1 MSKKLISL
9 LLSLVLIVGT
19 VAVPGRAAPG
29 DTITVILHANN
40 GTFKSPNPS
49 NGIYADQR
57 YITLTEDAHGNYSY
71 EKLAET
77 SNMISRPNYDF
88 AGWFGTQSSSG
99 GNPIIDGSL
108 VTTKAGHTLYARWTI
123 KTISVTLN
131 LNGGNISGS
140 TANRTIT
147 IPYGATYKSELS
159 KLLVKKDGATLEG
172 WTANSSDFDTNTI
185 ASGTTATTLTAKWT
199 DESYTVTLDPC
210 GGTGLTTTSFAIKY
224 NQAYSAVG
232 SAALSQTPTRTG
244 YNFGGWYTQRDGGG
258 DKIESSTSTPYTLV
272 SNQTLYAK
280 WEAKNIDV
288 TFNYNYP
295 TDITPTPTPATETK
309 SVTYDKSYGTAL
321 ATPKPSTL
329 EGGSGD
335 AAYKYT
341 FDGWYE
347 EAADTP
353 KTDTDEAKVYNKVV
367 STDLVKSEK
376 DFILYAR
383 WKYDVQ
389 LDPDGGTVAP
399 EKKELTTGK
408 AVGSLPTPKKDGYE
422 FLGWYTQETPVDT
435 DSPITDE
442 TIADSTKAPYKK
454 FYAKW
459 EPKTYTVTLDPNG
472 GEFADKVNDK
482 IDVTYNEQYGN
493 LPGKD
498 EVTKIGY
505 ELENWYKTKE
515 PVTGEKPVKT
525 DSVVDE
531 FDTHTLYAH
540 WKPTKYKVSLNYALP
555 KEIEA
560 EYKVTNNPK
569 EDIGD
574 IAIDSPLTGLPT
586 SNNVKGYEYK
596 DTTFTFY
603 NWYTKDGAMVNS
615 GSTLTPNMLD
625 NGSVT
630 LSARWKYNVTFYNNT
645 TSSTNPG
652 PGTQLPFITGA
663 KYEDENKFPTPTNT
677 GKTLVGWFTEP
688 VDGTQVLPSAEAD
701 GETTKL
707 YAHWTT
713 SEYVVTLDANGGEFR
728 KDQNVKSWQYTYG
741 DTYGNNVTDKNYVPA
756 PPAGHTFIGWY
767 TEKEGGSK
775 VSATEKVTKTCWLY
789 AHWKADQFKVTL
801 DLGYDSK
808 STVHTVDYDTE
819 LSKVLPSPEPD
830 RTGYAFEGWFEDKS
844 FTKPA
849 DTKLKIQAD
858 ITLYAKWKEAKR
870 VSLDVGGGK
879 LPENTPAYI
888 NVYEGGTYAK
898 LPTPTWPGSIFK
910 GWWTQKTGG
919 KQVKPSDT
927 VPAPS
932 SIPVTLYA
940 RWESKKITVYLD
952 YNGAP
957 GEAGRTITCSVGDT
971 YKSLPTY
978 LSWAGH
984 EFMGWYTKE
993 TGGEKV
999 EKTTIVSVPSDDV
1012 EELTLFAHW
1021 GYTVVFEPGDGSG
1034 TMDKVAAEMDQP
1046 YTLPECTFTAPDG
1059 MRFGGWAIGSPDTPT
1074 QPAGSQ
1080 YTVVRNL
1087 ALYATWT
1094 DKPITITV
1102 TCTSGG
1108 SLATDD
1114 GKTNTVTA
1122 ERGTDVTFIARPNA
1136 GYELKDLQVDGV
1148 SYNYTVEYTFRRIE
1162 EDHKI
1167 HAVFGRI
1174 DAPSYSSC
1182 DHGTNCPLSGY
1193 RDLNSNAWY
1202 HDAVHFC
1209 MDNVIMGGSNNSFKP
1224 NAKATRAEVATSLWS
1239 AEGREPVSGNGPLS
1253 KTYPDVA
1260 VSDWYYQPIEWA
1272 TRRGILAGYSNGR
1285 FGPNDSITREQLVSV
1300 LWRHAGSPKPRST
1313 VLRFND
1319 ASKVSGF
1326 AWDAMLWATEKGIIS
1341 GRPGGYLAPKGN
1353 ATRADV
1359 AQVLKNYLN

>member
-1 MSKKLISL
+1 MSRRLLSL
-9 LLSLVLIVGT
+9 LLSLVLVVGMM
-19 VAVPGRAAPG
+19 AVPAGAADPAP
-29 DTITVILHANN
+29 TEITVV
-40 GTFKSPNPS
+40 FEP
-49 NGIYADQR
+49 
-57 YITLTEDAHGNYSY
+57 
-71 EKLAET
+71 
-77 SNMISRPNYDF
+77 
-88 AGWFGTQSSSG
+88 GTQGKFPSPPTDHREITFSLASG
-99 GNPIIDGSL
+99 SYYSGFPKPISKDDDHYFIGWYTSATGGTE
-108 VTTKAGHTLYARWTI
+108 VEEGQTVKANINALYARWET
-123 KTISVTLN
+123 KFSVTFN
-131 LNGGNISGS
+131 SNGGTPVAPKKYERN
-140 TANRTIT
+140 
-147 IPYGATYKSELS
+147 ATYGNLPTPTQSGFTFGGWYTESTFTNKVTSS
-159 KLLVKKDGATLEG
+159 SIVDSNKTLY
-172 WTANSSDFDTNTI
+172 
-185 ASGTTATTLTAKWT
+185 AKW
-199 DESYTVTLDPC
+199 DALKYTVTLDAH
-210 GGTGLTTTSFAIKY
+210 GGTGLNTTSFTIAKGEKY
-224 NQAYSAVG
+224 KVIG
-232 SAALSQTPTRTG
+232 RDVFSQTITRTG
-244 YNFGGWYTQRDGGG
+244 YTFDAWYTEPNGKGT
-258 DKIESSTSTPYTLV
+258 KIEDNSTHDTAST
-272 SNQTLYAK
+272 QTLHANWIPISVK
-280 WEAKNIDV
+280 M
-288 TFNYNYP
+288 TLNYNYP
-295 TDITPTPTPATETK
+295 SGVSGAPTPSPIPVTYDQSYDKTLPTPTPLT
-309 SVTYDKSYGTAL
+309 GT
-321 ATPKPSTL
+321 
-329 EGGSGD
+329 D
-335 AAYKYT
+335 YKYT
-341 FDGWYE
+341 FAGWYE
-347 EAADTP
+347 GAEDKP
-353 KTDTDEAKVYNKVV
+353 V
-367 STDLVKSEK
+367 STTDPNGVTYKEIKASDTIKSEK
-376 DFILYAR
+376 DFIIHAR
-383 WKYDVQ
+383 WTYEVT
-389 LDPDGGTVAP
+389 LDPDGGTVTP
-399 EKKELTTGK
+399 EKATLTTGT
-408 AVGSLPTPKKDGYE
+408 AVGGLPTPKKDGYE
-422 FLGWYTQETPVDT
+422 FEGWFT
-435 DSPITDE
+435 DSNCTEVNKVTDE
-442 TIADSTKAPYKK
+442 SIANSANKT

-459 EPKTYTVTLDPNG
+459 EAKTYTVTLDPNG
-472 GEFADKVNDK
+472 GELADDK
-482 IDVTYNEQYGN
+482 KTVTVTYGVAYPN
-493 LPGKD
+493 LKSDNVP
-498 EVTKIGY
+498 TYIGY
-505 ELENWYKTKE
+505 EFTGWFTEKDGGTEVTNSTK
-515 PVTGEKPVKT
+515 VTETGN
-525 DSVVDE
+525 
-531 FDTHTLYAH
+531 HILYAH
-540 WKPTKYKVSLNYALP
+540 WKPRTYDVTLNYNVPTLDP
-555 KEIEA
+555 
-560 EYKVTNNPK
+560 EYNPVVK
-569 EDIGD
+569 KLSGIDID
-574 IAIDSPLTGLPT
+574 AKLQGLPLK
-586 SNNVKGYEYK
+586 SQVPGYEYK
-596 DTTFTFY
+596 DTKFTFY
-603 NWYTKDGAMVNS
+603 NWYTKDGTMVNS
-615 GSTLTPNMLD
+615 QTPLTPDMLNED
-625 NGSVT
+625 KNGVN
-630 LSARWKYNVTFYNNT
+630 LNARWEYGIKFYYNTG
-645 TSSTNPG
+645 TSSSASRPNETVNFVTDTPYG
-652 PGTQLPFITGA
+652 
-663 KYEDENKFPTPTNT
+663 NKLPTPTNT
-677 GKTLVGWFTEP
+677 GKTLLGWFTAP
-688 VDGTQVLPSAEAD
+688 DSDTQVSASDIAD
-701 GETTKL
+701 GEITEL

-713 SEYVVTLDANGGEFR
+713 SEYVVTLCANGGKFR
-728 KDQNVKSWQYTYG
+728 DDQKIRSHPYQYG
-741 DTYGNNVTDKNYVPA
+741 DTYGDFVTNTDYIPD

-775 VSATEKVTKTCWLY
+775 VSAADKVAKTCTLY

-830 RTGYAFEGWFEDKS
+830 RTGYAFEGWFEDKA

-849 DTKLKIQAD
+849 DTKLKIQAN

-910 GWWTQKTGG
+910 GWWTTPKTGG

-1059 MRFGGWAIGSPDTPT
+1059 MRFGGWAIGSPDAPT

-1102 TCTSGG
+1102 TCTPGG

>member
-19 VAVPGRAAPG
+19 VAVPGRAANPG
-29 DTITVILHANN
+29 DKITVTFYATIHGKFDTNPTDEQTKDFIYGNN
-40 GTFKSPNPS
+40 NAYSGFPK
-49 NGIYADQR
+49 
-57 YITLTEDAHGNYSY
+57 ITSTRPDYEFDAWY
-71 EKLAET
+71 T
-77 SNMISRPNYDF
+77 SE
-88 AGWFGTQSSSG
+88 SG
-99 GNPIIDGSL
+99 GTVVSEGQVVKEN
-108 VTTKAGHTLYARWTI
+108 VTALYAHW
-123 KTISVTLN
+123 KKKELEVTLE
-131 LNGGNISGS
+131 LDGGTYNSSTNNIKV
-140 TANRTIT
+140 N
-147 IPYGATYKSELS
+147 IPYGSPYQSVLS
-159 KLLVKKDGATLEG
+159 KYKFTKPGYTHSGWLNNNNTEFMTSTPAGDSSPTSLKPKWVQKK
-172 WTANSSDFDTNTI
+172 
-185 ASGTTATTLTAKWT
+185 
-199 DESYTVTLDPC
+199 YTVTLNPDC
-210 GGTGLTTTSFAIKY
+210 SDTLTDFDIKSFELANGDTYNNAI
-224 NQAYSAVG
+224 NQV
-232 SAALSQTPTRTG
+232 PKRTG
-244 YNFGGWYTQRDGGG
+244 YNFSGWYTEKNGAGE
-258 DKIESSTSTPYTLV
+258 KIESNRKYDLDKD
-272 SNQTLYAK
+272 QTLFAK
-280 WEAKNIDV
+280 WEAKTVNITLEYKYPDGV
-288 TFNYNYP
+288 TQTPP
-295 TDITPTPTPATETK
+295 TNNSKQTTFDSKYSSVLPSPTPSPLT
-309 SVTYDKSYGTAL
+309 
-321 ATPKPSTL
+321 
-329 EGGSGD
+329 GSD
-335 AAYKYT
+335 YKYT
-341 FDGWYE
+341 FAGWYDGE
-347 EAADTP
+347 DDVPE
-353 KTDTDEAKVYNKVV
+353 
-367 STDLVKSEK
+367 STANPDGIIHNEIRSSDIIKSET
-376 DFILYAR
+376 DFTLYAR

-389 LDPDGGTVAP
+389 LDSQGGTVTP
-399 EKKELTTGK
+399 EKIELTTGK

-422 FLGWYTQETPVDT
+422 FLGWYTQENSADT
-435 DSPITDE
+435 DTPITDE
-442 TIADSTKAPYKK
+442 TIADSTKTPYKK

-498 EVTKIGY
+498 EVTKVGY

-515 PVTGEKPVKT
+515 PGTGEKPITNSNAVT
-525 DSVVDE
+525 E
-531 FDTHTLYAH
+531 TGPHTLYAH
-540 WKPTKYKVSLNYALP
+540 WKPRAYDVALNYKVPSLDPPYEPLIKNLS
-555 KEIEA
+555 
-560 EYKVTNNPK
+560 
-569 EDIGD
+569 D
-574 IAIDSPLTGLPT
+574 IAIDAKLQGLPPK
-586 SNNVKGYEYK
+586 SQVPGYEYK
-596 DTTFTFY
+596 DTKFTFY
-603 NWYTKDGAMVNS
+603 NWYTESGAMVNS
-615 GSTLTPNMLD
+615 QTPLTPDMLNENK
-625 NGSVT
+625 NGVK
-630 LSARWKYNVTFYNNT
+630 LNARWEYGIKFYYN
-645 TSSTNPG
+645 
-652 PGTQLPFITGA
+652 TGA
-663 KYEDENKFPTPTNT
+663 SSSASRPNETVNFVTDTPYGNKLPTPTNT
-677 GKTLVGWFTEP
+677 GKTLLGWFTDPDNGTP
-688 VDGTQVLPSAEAD
+688 VSASDIAD
-701 GETTKL
+701 GKITEL

-713 SEYVVTLDANGGEFR
+713 SKYVVTLCANGGKFR
-728 KDQNVKSWQYTYG
+728 DDQKIRSHPYQYG
-741 DTYGNNVTDKNYVPA
+741 DTYGDFVTNTDYIPD

-775 VSATEKVTKTCWLY
+775 VSATEKVTKTCTLY

-819 LSKVLPSPEPD
+819 LSKVLPTPEPD
-830 RTGYAFEGWFEDKS
+830 RTGYAFEGWFEDKA
-844 FTKPA
+844 FTKAA
-849 DTKLKIQAD
+849 DPKLKIKAD

-870 VSLDVGGGK
+870 VDLDVGGGK
-879 LPENTPAYI
+879 LPENIPAYI
-888 NVYEGGTYAK
+888 NVYEGGTYMK
-898 LPTPTWPGSIFK
+898 LPTPTWPGSIFR
-910 GWWTQKTGG
+910 GWWTTPKTGG
-919 KQVKPSDT
+919 KKIERSDT
-927 VPAPS
+927 VPASS
-932 SIPVTLYA
+932 SIPETLYA

-993 TGGEKV
+993 SGGDKV

-1059 MRFGGWAIGSPDTPT
+1059 MRFGGWAIGSPDAPT

-1102 TCTSGG
+1102 TCTPGG

>member
-1 MSKKLISL
+1 MSRRLLSL
-9 LLSLVLIVGT
+9 LLSLVLVVGMM
-19 VAVPGRAAPG
+19 AVPAGAADPAP
-29 DTITVILHANN
+29 TEITVVFEP
-40 GTFKSPNPS
+40 GTQGKFPSPPT
-49 NGIYADQR
+49 DQR
-57 YITLTEDAHGNYSY
+57 EITFSLASGSYYSGFPKPISKDDDYYFIGWYTSATGGTEVEEGQ
-71 EKLAET
+71 T
-77 SNMISRPNYDF
+77 
-88 AGWFGTQSSSG
+88 
-99 GNPIIDGSL
+99 
-108 VTTKAGHTLYARWTI
+108 VKANINALYARWET
-123 KTISVTLN
+123 KFSVTFN
-131 LNGGNISGS
+131 SNGGTPVAQKKYERN
-140 TANRTIT
+140 
-147 IPYGATYKSELS
+147 ATYGNLPTPTQSGFTFGGWYTESTFTNKVTSS
-159 KLLVKKDGATLEG
+159 SIVDSNKTLY
-172 WTANSSDFDTNTI
+172 
-185 ASGTTATTLTAKWT
+185 AKW
-199 DESYTVTLDPC
+199 DALKYTVTLDAH
-210 GGTGLTTTSFAIKY
+210 GGTGLNTTSFTIAKGEKY
-224 NQAYSAVG
+224 KVIGQDVF
-232 SAALSQTPTRTG
+232 SQTITRTG
-244 YNFGGWYTQRDGGG
+244 YTFDAWYTEPNGKGT
-258 DKIESSTSTPYTLV
+258 KIEDNSTHDTAST
-272 SNQTLYAK
+272 QTLHANWIPISVK
-280 WEAKNIDV
+280 M
-288 TFNYNYP
+288 TLNYNYP
-295 TDITPTPTPATETK
+295 SGVSGAPTPSPIPVTYDQSYDKTLPTPTPLT
-309 SVTYDKSYGTAL
+309 GT
-321 ATPKPSTL
+321 
-329 EGGSGD
+329 D
-335 AAYKYT
+335 YKYT
-341 FDGWYE
+341 FAGWYE
-347 EAADTP
+347 GAEDKP
-353 KTDTDEAKVYNKVV
+353 V
-367 STDLVKSEK
+367 STTDPNGVTYKEIKASDTIKSEK
-376 DFILYAR
+376 DFIIHAR
-383 WKYDVQ
+383 WTYEVT
-389 LDPDGGTVAP
+389 LDPDGGTVTP
-399 EKKELTTGK
+399 EKATLTTGT
-408 AVGSLPTPKKDGYE
+408 AVGGLPTPKKDGYE
-422 FLGWYTQETPVDT
+422 FEGWFT
-435 DSPITDE
+435 DSNCTEVNKVTDE
-442 TIADSTKAPYKK
+442 SIANSANKT

-459 EPKTYTVTLDPNG
+459 EAKTYTVTLDPNG
-472 GEFADKVNDK
+472 GELTDDKKTVT
-482 IDVTYNEQYGN
+482 VTYGVAYPN
-493 LPGKD
+493 LKSDNVP
-498 EVTKIGY
+498 TYIGY
-505 ELENWYKTKE
+505 EFTGWFTEKDGGTEVTNSTK
-515 PVTGEKPVKT
+515 VTETGN
-525 DSVVDE
+525 
-531 FDTHTLYAH
+531 HILYAH
-540 WKPTKYKVSLNYALP
+540 WKPRTYDVTLNYNVPTLDP
-555 KEIEA
+555 
-560 EYKVTNNPK
+560 EYNPVVK
-569 EDIGD
+569 KLSGIDID
-574 IAIDSPLTGLPT
+574 AKLQGLP
-586 SNNVKGYEYK
+586 SKSQVPGYEYK
-596 DTTFTFY
+596 DTKFTFY

-615 GSTLTPNMLD
+615 QTPLTPDMLND
-625 NGSVT
+625 KKDGVN
-630 LSARWKYNVTFYNNT
+630 LNARWEYGIKFYYNTG
-645 TSSTNPG
+645 TSSSASRPNETVN
-652 PGTQLPFITGA
+652 FITDTPYG
-663 KYEDENKFPTPTNT
+663 NKLPTPTNT
-677 GKTLVGWFTEP
+677 GKTLLGWFTAA
-688 VDGTQVLPSAEAD
+688 DNTGKQVSASDTAKGDITE
-701 GETTKL
+701 L

-713 SEYVVTLDANGGEFR
+713 SEYVVTLDDNGGKFR
-728 KDQNVKSWQYTYG
+728 DDQKIRSHPYQYG
-741 DTYGNNVTDKNYVPA
+741 DTYGDFVTNTDYIPD

-767 TEKEGGSK
+767 TEKEGGTMLTSSTR
-775 VSATEKVTKTCWLY
+775 VTESCTIF

-801 DLGYDSK
+801 DLGYDSNT
-808 STVHTVDYDTE
+808 TVHTVDYDTE

-830 RTGYAFEGWFEDKS
+830 RTGYAFEGWFEDKA

-1059 MRFGGWAIGSPDTPT
+1059 MRFGGWAIGSPDAPT

-1285 FGPNDSITREQLVSV
+1285 FGPNDFITREQLVSV
-1300 LWRHAGSPKPRST
+1300 LWRHAGSPKPRNT

-1326 AWDAMLWATEKGIIS
+1326 AWDAMLWATERGIIS

>member
-1 MSKKLISL
+1 MSRRLLSL
-9 LLSLVLIVGT
+9 LLSLVLVVGMM
-19 VAVPGRAAPG
+19 AVPAGAADPAP
-29 DTITVILHANN
+29 TEITVVFEP
-40 GTFKSPNPS
+40 GTQGKFPSPPT
-49 NGIYADQR
+49 DQR
-57 YITLTEDAHGNYSY
+57 EITFSLASGSYYSGFPKPISKDDDYYFIGWYTSATGGTEVEEGQ
-71 EKLAET
+71 T
-77 SNMISRPNYDF
+77 
-88 AGWFGTQSSSG
+88 
-99 GNPIIDGSL
+99 
-108 VTTKAGHTLYARWTI
+108 VKANINALYARWET
-123 KTISVTLN
+123 KFSVTFN
-131 LNGGNISGS
+131 SNGGTPVAQKKYERN
-140 TANRTIT
+140 
-147 IPYGATYKSELS
+147 ATYGNLPTPTQSGFTFGGWYTESTFTNKVTSS
-159 KLLVKKDGATLEG
+159 SIVDSNKTLY
-172 WTANSSDFDTNTI
+172 
-185 ASGTTATTLTAKWT
+185 AKW
-199 DESYTVTLDPC
+199 DALKYTVTLDAH
-210 GGTGLTTTSFAIKY
+210 GGTGLNTTSFTIAKGEKY
-224 NQAYSAVG
+224 KVIGQDVF
-232 SAALSQTPTRTG
+232 SQTITRTG
-244 YNFGGWYTQRDGGG
+244 YTFDAWYTEPNGKGT
-258 DKIESSTSTPYTLV
+258 KIEDNSTHDTAST
-272 SNQTLYAK
+272 QTLHANWIPISVK
-280 WEAKNIDV
+280 M
-288 TFNYNYP
+288 TLNYNYP
-295 TDITPTPTPATETK
+295 SGVSGAPTPSPIPVTYDQSYDKTLPTPTPLT
-309 SVTYDKSYGTAL
+309 GT
-321 ATPKPSTL
+321 
-329 EGGSGD
+329 D
-335 AAYKYT
+335 YKYT
-341 FDGWYE
+341 FAGWYE
-347 EAADTP
+347 GAEDKP
-353 KTDTDEAKVYNKVV
+353 V
-367 STDLVKSEK
+367 STTDPNGVTYKEIKASDTIKSEK
-376 DFILYAR
+376 DFIIHAR
-383 WKYDVQ
+383 WTYEVT
-389 LDPDGGTVAP
+389 LDPDGGTVTP
-399 EKKELTTGK
+399 EKATLTTGT
-408 AVGSLPTPKKDGYE
+408 AVGGLPTPKKDGYE
-422 FLGWYTQETPVDT
+422 FEGWFT
-435 DSPITDE
+435 DSNCTEVNKVTDE
-442 TIADSTKAPYKK
+442 SIANSANKT

-459 EPKTYTVTLDPNG
+459 EAKTYTVTLDPNG
-472 GEFADKVNDK
+472 GELTDDKKTVT
-482 IDVTYNEQYGN
+482 VTYGVAYPN
-493 LPGKD
+493 LKSDNVP
-498 EVTKIGY
+498 TYIGY
-505 ELENWYKTKE
+505 EFTGWFTEKDGGTEVTNSTK
-515 PVTGEKPVKT
+515 VTETGN
-525 DSVVDE
+525 
-531 FDTHTLYAH
+531 HILYAH
-540 WKPTKYKVSLNYALP
+540 WKPRTYDVTLNYNVPTLDP
-555 KEIEA
+555 
-560 EYKVTNNPK
+560 EYNPVVK
-569 EDIGD
+569 KLSGIDID
-574 IAIDSPLTGLPT
+574 AKLQGLP
-586 SNNVKGYEYK
+586 SKSQVPGYEYK
-596 DTTFTFY
+596 DTKFTFY

-615 GSTLTPNMLD
+615 QTPLTPDMLND
-625 NGSVT
+625 KKDGVN
-630 LSARWKYNVTFYNNT
+630 LNARWEYGIKFYYNTG
-645 TSSTNPG
+645 TSSSASRPNETVN
-652 PGTQLPFITGA
+652 FITDTPYG
-663 KYEDENKFPTPTNT
+663 NKLPTPTNT
-677 GKTLVGWFTEP
+677 GKTLLGWFTAA
-688 VDGTQVLPSAEAD
+688 DNTGKQVSASDTAKGDITE
-701 GETTKL
+701 L

-713 SEYVVTLDANGGEFR
+713 SEYVVTLDDNGGKFR
-728 KDQNVKSWQYTYG
+728 DDQKIRSHPYQYG
-741 DTYGNNVTDKNYVPA
+741 DTYGDFVTNTDYIPD

-767 TEKEGGSK
+767 TEKEGGTMLTS
-775 VSATEKVTKTCWLY
+775 STRFTESCTIF

-801 DLGYDSK
+801 DLGYDSNT
-808 STVHTVDYDTE
+808 TVHTVDYDTE

-830 RTGYAFEGWFEDKS
+830 RTGYAFEGWFEDKA

-1059 MRFGGWAIGSPDTPT
+1059 MRFGGWAIGSPDAPT

-1285 FGPNDSITREQLVSV
+1285 FGPNDFITREQLVSV
-1300 LWRHAGSPKPRST
+1300 LWRHAGSPKPRNT

-1326 AWDAMLWATEKGIIS
+1326 AWDAMLWATERGIIS

>member
-1 MSKKLISL
+1 M
-9 LLSLVLIVGT
+9 
-19 VAVPGRAAPG
+19 
-29 DTITVILHANN
+29 N
-40 GTFKSPNPS
+40 
-49 NGIYADQR
+49 
-57 YITLTEDAHGNYSY
+57 
-71 EKLAET
+71 
-77 SNMISRPNYDF
+77 
-88 AGWFGTQSSSG
+88 
-99 GNPIIDGSL
+99 
-108 VTTKAGHTLYARWTI
+108 
-123 KTISVTLN
+123 
-131 LNGGNISGS
+131 
-140 TANRTIT
+140 
-147 IPYGATYKSELS
+147 
-159 KLLVKKDGATLEG
+159 
-172 WTANSSDFDTNTI
+172 
-185 ASGTTATTLTAKWT
+185 
-199 DESYTVTLDPC
+199 
-210 GGTGLTTTSFAIKY
+210 TTSFTIAKGEKY
-224 NQAYSAVG
+224 KVIGQDVF
-232 SAALSQTPTRTG
+232 SQTITRTG
-244 YNFGGWYTQRDGGG
+244 YTFDAWYTEPNGKGT
-258 DKIESSTSTPYTLV
+258 KIEDNSTHDTAST
-272 SNQTLYAK
+272 QTLHANWIPISVK
-280 WEAKNIDV
+280 M
-288 TFNYNYP
+288 TLNYNYP
-295 TDITPTPTPATETK
+295 SGVSGAPTPSPIPVTYDQSYDKTLPTPTPLT
-309 SVTYDKSYGTAL
+309 GT
-321 ATPKPSTL
+321 
-329 EGGSGD
+329 D
-335 AAYKYT
+335 YKYT
-341 FDGWYE
+341 FAGWYE
-347 EAADTP
+347 GAEDKP
-353 KTDTDEAKVYNKVV
+353 V
-367 STDLVKSEK
+367 STTDPNGVTYKEIKASDTIKSEK
-376 DFILYAR
+376 DFIIHAR
-383 WKYDVQ
+383 WTYEVT
-389 LDPDGGTVAP
+389 LDPDGGTVTP
-399 EKKELTTGK
+399 EKATLTTGT
-408 AVGSLPTPKKDGYE
+408 AVGGLPTPKKDGYE
-422 FLGWYTQETPVDT
+422 FEGWFT
-435 DSPITDE
+435 DSNCTEVNKVTDE
-442 TIADSTKAPYKK
+442 SIANSANKT

-459 EPKTYTVTLDPNG
+459 EAKTYTVTLDPNG
-472 GEFADKVNDK
+472 GELTDDKKTVT
-482 IDVTYNEQYGN
+482 VTYGVAYPN
-493 LPGKD
+493 LKSDNVP
-498 EVTKIGY
+498 TYIGY
-505 ELENWYKTKE
+505 EFTGWFTEKDGGTEVTNSTK
-515 PVTGEKPVKT
+515 VTETGN
-525 DSVVDE
+525 
-531 FDTHTLYAH
+531 HILYAH
-540 WKPTKYKVSLNYALP
+540 WKPRTYDVTLNYNVPTLDP
-555 KEIEA
+555 
-560 EYKVTNNPK
+560 EYNPVVK
-569 EDIGD
+569 KLSGIDID
-574 IAIDSPLTGLPT
+574 AKLQGLP
-586 SNNVKGYEYK
+586 SKSQVPGYEYK
-596 DTTFTFY
+596 DTKFTFY

-615 GSTLTPNMLD
+615 QTPLTPDMLND
-625 NGSVT
+625 KKDGVN
-630 LSARWKYNVTFYNNT
+630 LNARWEYGIKFYYNTG
-645 TSSTNPG
+645 TSSSASRPNETVN
-652 PGTQLPFITGA
+652 FITDTPYG
-663 KYEDENKFPTPTNT
+663 NKLPTPTNT
-677 GKTLVGWFTEP
+677 GKTLLGWFTAA
-688 VDGTQVLPSAEAD
+688 DNTGKQVSASDTAKGDITE
-701 GETTKL
+701 L

-713 SEYVVTLDANGGEFR
+713 SEYVVTLDDNGGKFR
-728 KDQNVKSWQYTYG
+728 DDQKIRSHPYQYG
-741 DTYGNNVTDKNYVPA
+741 DTYGDFVTNTDYIPD
-756 PPAGHTFIGWY
+756 PPAGHAFIGWY
-767 TEKEGGSK
+767 TEKEGGTMLTS
-775 VSATEKVTKTCWLY
+775 STRFTESCTIF

-801 DLGYDSK
+801 DLGYDSNT
-808 STVHTVDYDTE
+808 TVHTVDYDTE

-830 RTGYAFEGWFEDKS
+830 RTGYAFEGWFEDKA

-1059 MRFGGWAIGSPDTPT
+1059 MRFGGWAIGSPDAPT

-1285 FGPNDSITREQLVSV
+1285 FGPNDFITREQLVSV
-1300 LWRHAGSPKPRST
+1300 LWRHAGSPKPRNT

-1326 AWDAMLWATEKGIIS
+1326 AWDAMLWATERGIIS

>member
-1 MSKKLISL
+1 MSRRLLSL
-9 LLSLVLIVGT
+9 LLSLVLVVGMM
-19 VAVPGRAAPG
+19 AVPAGAADPAP
-29 DTITVILHANN
+29 TEITVVFEP
-40 GTFKSPNPS
+40 GTQGKFPSPPT
-49 NGIYADQR
+49 DQR
-57 YITLTEDAHGNYSY
+57 EITFSLASGSYYSGFPKPISKDDDHYFIGWYTSATGGTEVEEGQ
-71 EKLAET
+71 
-77 SNMISRPNYDF
+77 I
-88 AGWFGTQSSSG
+88 
-99 GNPIIDGSL
+99 
-108 VTTKAGHTLYARWTI
+108 VKANINALYARWET
-123 KTISVTLN
+123 KFSVTFN
-131 LNGGNISGS
+131 SNGGTPVAPKKYERN
-140 TANRTIT
+140 
-147 IPYGATYKSELS
+147 ATYGNLPTPTQSGFTFGGWYTESTFTNKVTSS
-159 KLLVKKDGATLEG
+159 SIVDNNKTLY
-172 WTANSSDFDTNTI
+172 
-185 ASGTTATTLTAKWT
+185 AKW
-199 DESYTVTLDPC
+199 DALKYTVTLDAH
-210 GGTGLTTTSFAIKY
+210 GGTGLNTTSFTIAKGEKY
-224 NQAYSAVG
+224 KVIG
-232 SAALSQTPTRTG
+232 RDVFSQTITRTG
-244 YNFGGWYTQRDGGG
+244 YTFDAWYTEPNGKGT
-258 DKIESSTSTPYTLV
+258 KIEDNSTHDTAST
-272 SNQTLYAK
+272 QTLHANWIPISVK
-280 WEAKNIDV
+280 M
-288 TFNYNYP
+288 TLNYNYP
-295 TDITPTPTPATETK
+295 SGVSGAPTPSPIPVTYDQSYDKTLPTPTPLT
-309 SVTYDKSYGTAL
+309 GT
-321 ATPKPSTL
+321 
-329 EGGSGD
+329 D
-335 AAYKYT
+335 YKYT
-341 FDGWYE
+341 FAGWYE
-347 EAADTP
+347 GAEDKP
-353 KTDTDEAKVYNKVV
+353 V
-367 STDLVKSEK
+367 STTDPNGVTYKEIKASDTIKSEK
-376 DFILYAR
+376 DFIIHAR
-383 WKYDVQ
+383 WTYEVT
-389 LDPDGGTVAP
+389 LDPDGGTVTP
-399 EKKELTTGK
+399 EKATLTTGT
-408 AVGSLPTPKKDGYE
+408 AVGGLPTPKKDGYE
-422 FLGWYTQETPVDT
+422 FEGWFT
-435 DSPITDE
+435 DSNCTEVNKVTDE
-442 TIADSTKAPYKK
+442 SIANSANKT

-459 EPKTYTVTLDPNG
+459 EAKTYTVTLDPNG
-472 GEFADKVNDK
+472 GELADDK
-482 IDVTYNEQYGN
+482 KTVTVTYGVAYPN
-493 LPGKD
+493 LKSDNVP
-498 EVTKIGY
+498 TYIGY
-505 ELENWYKTKE
+505 EFTGWFTEKDGGTEVTNSTK
-515 PVTGEKPVKT
+515 VTETGN
-525 DSVVDE
+525 
-531 FDTHTLYAH
+531 HILYAH
-540 WKPTKYKVSLNYALP
+540 WKPRTYDVTLNYNVPTLDP
-555 KEIEA
+555 
-560 EYKVTNNPK
+560 EYNPVVK
-569 EDIGD
+569 KLSGIDIN
-574 IAIDSPLTGLPT
+574 AKLQGLPLK
-586 SNNVKGYEYK
+586 SQVPGYEYK
-596 DTTFTFY
+596 DTKFTFY
-603 NWYTKDGAMVNS
+603 NWYTKDGTMVNS
-615 GSTLTPNMLD
+615 QTPLTPDMLNED
-625 NGSVT
+625 KNGVN
-630 LSARWKYNVTFYNNT
+630 LNARWEYGIKFYYNTG
-645 TSSTNPG
+645 TSSSASRPNETVNFVTDTPYG
-652 PGTQLPFITGA
+652 
-663 KYEDENKFPTPTNT
+663 NKLPTPTNT
-677 GKTLVGWFTEP
+677 GKTLLGWFTAP
-688 VDGTQVLPSAEAD
+688 DSDTQVSASDIAD
-701 GETTKL
+701 GEITEL

-713 SEYVVTLDANGGEFR
+713 SEYVVTLCANGGKFR
-728 KDQNVKSWQYTYG
+728 DDQKIRSHPYQYG
-741 DTYGNNVTDKNYVPA
+741 DTYGDFVTNTDYIPD

-775 VSATEKVTKTCWLY
+775 VSAADKVAKTCTLY

-830 RTGYAFEGWFEDKS
+830 RTGYAFEGWFEDKA

-849 DTKLKIQAD
+849 DTKLKIQAN

-910 GWWTQKTGG
+910 GWWTTPKTGG

-1059 MRFGGWAIGSPDTPT
+1059 MRFGGWAIGSPDAPT

-1102 TCTSGG
+1102 TCTPGG

>member
-1 MSKKLISL
+1 M
-9 LLSLVLIVGT
+9 
-19 VAVPGRAAPG
+19 
-29 DTITVILHANN
+29 
-40 GTFKSPNPS
+40 
-49 NGIYADQR
+49 
-57 YITLTEDAHGNYSY
+57 TL
-71 EKLAET
+71 
-77 SNMISRPNYDF
+77 
-88 AGWFGTQSSSG
+88 
-99 GNPIIDGSL
+99 
-108 VTTKAGHTLYARWTI
+108 
-123 KTISVTLN
+123 
-131 LNGGNISGS
+131 
-140 TANRTIT
+140 
-147 IPYGATYKSELS
+147 
-159 KLLVKKDGATLEG
+159 
-172 WTANSSDFDTNTI
+172 
-185 ASGTTATTLTAKWT
+185 
-199 DESYTVTLDPC
+199 
-210 GGTGLTTTSFAIKY
+210 
-224 NQAYSAVG
+224 
-232 SAALSQTPTRTG
+232 
-244 YNFGGWYTQRDGGG
+244 
-258 DKIESSTSTPYTLV
+258 
-272 SNQTLYAK
+272 
-280 WEAKNIDV
+280 
-288 TFNYNYP
+288 NYNYP
-295 TDITPTPTPATETK
+295 SGVSGAPTPSPIPVTYDQSYDKTLPTPTPLT
-309 SVTYDKSYGTAL
+309 GT
-321 ATPKPSTL
+321 
-329 EGGSGD
+329 D
-335 AAYKYT
+335 YKYT
-341 FDGWYE
+341 FAGWYE
-347 EAADTP
+347 GAEDKP
-353 KTDTDEAKVYNKVV
+353 V
-367 STDLVKSEK
+367 STTDPNGVTYKEIKASDTIKSEK
-376 DFILYAR
+376 DFIIHAR
-383 WKYDVQ
+383 WTYEVT
-389 LDPDGGTVAP
+389 LDPDGGTVTP
-399 EKKELTTGK
+399 EKATLTTGT
-408 AVGSLPTPKKDGYE
+408 AVGGLPTPKKDGYE
-422 FLGWYTQETPVDT
+422 FEGWFT
-435 DSPITDE
+435 DSNCTEVNKVTDE
-442 TIADSTKAPYKK
+442 SIANSANKT

-459 EPKTYTVTLDPNG
+459 EAKTYTVTLDPNG
-472 GEFADKVNDK
+472 GELTDDKKTVT
-482 IDVTYNEQYGN
+482 VTYGVAYPN
-493 LPGKD
+493 LKSDNVP
-498 EVTKIGY
+498 TYIGY
-505 ELENWYKTKE
+505 EFTGWFTEKDGGTEVTNSTK
-515 PVTGEKPVKT
+515 VTETGN
-525 DSVVDE
+525 
-531 FDTHTLYAH
+531 HILYAH
-540 WKPTKYKVSLNYALP
+540 WKPRTYDVTLNYNVPTLDP
-555 KEIEA
+555 
-560 EYKVTNNPK
+560 EYNPVVK
-569 EDIGD
+569 KLSGIDID
-574 IAIDSPLTGLPT
+574 AKLQGLP
-586 SNNVKGYEYK
+586 SKSQVPGYEYK
-596 DTTFTFY
+596 DTKFTFY

-615 GSTLTPNMLD
+615 QTPLTPDMLND
-625 NGSVT
+625 KKDGVN
-630 LSARWKYNVTFYNNT
+630 LNARWEYGIKFYYNTG
-645 TSSTNPG
+645 TSSSASRPNETVN
-652 PGTQLPFITGA
+652 FITDTPYG
-663 KYEDENKFPTPTNT
+663 NKLPTPTNT
-677 GKTLVGWFTEP
+677 GKTLLGWFTAA
-688 VDGTQVLPSAEAD
+688 DNTGKQVSASDTAKGDITE
-701 GETTKL
+701 L

-713 SEYVVTLDANGGEFR
+713 SEYVVTLDDNGGKFR
-728 KDQNVKSWQYTYG
+728 DDQKIRSHPYQYG
-741 DTYGNNVTDKNYVPA
+741 DTYGDFVTNTDYIPD

-767 TEKEGGSK
+767 TEKEGGTMLTS
-775 VSATEKVTKTCWLY
+775 STRFTESCTIF

-801 DLGYDSK
+801 DLGYDSNT
-808 STVHTVDYDTE
+808 TVHTVDYDTE

-830 RTGYAFEGWFEDKS
+830 RTGYAFEGWFEDKA

-1059 MRFGGWAIGSPDTPT
+1059 MRFGGWAIGSPDAPT

-1285 FGPNDSITREQLVSV
+1285 FGPNDFITREQLVSV
-1300 LWRHAGSPKPRST
+1300 LWRHAGSPKPRNT

-1326 AWDAMLWATEKGIIS
+1326 AWDAMLWATERGIIS

>member
-19 VAVPGRAAPG
+19 VAVPGRAANPG
-29 DTITVILHANN
+29 DTITVTFYAGDEGEFTTQPIDKQTKEFTYGGNN
-40 GTFKSPNPS
+40 AYSTFPQPKSKSDDYYFKGWYTQKTGGNLVREGESVRDDVTELYAQWLKKFIVTFDS
-49 NGIYADQR
+49 NGGTAVPQKKYEQNTT
-57 YITLTEDAHGNYSY
+57 YGNLPIPS
-71 EKLAET
+71 K
-77 SNMISRPNYDF
+77 
-88 AGWFGTQSSSG
+88 SG
-99 GNPIIDGSL
+99 F
-108 VTTKAGHTLYARWTI
+108 T
-123 KTISVTLN
+123 
-131 LNGGNISGS
+131 
-140 TANRTIT
+140 
-147 IPYGATYKSELS
+147 
-159 KLLVKKDGATLEG
+159 
-172 WTANSSDFDTNTI
+172 
-185 ASGTTATTLTAKWT
+185 
-199 DESYTVTLDPC
+199 
-210 GGTGLTTTSFAIKY
+210 
-224 NQAYSAVG
+224 
-232 SAALSQTPTRTG
+232 
-244 YNFGGWYTQRDGGG
+244 FGGWYT
-258 DKIESSTSTPYTLV
+258 ESSFSNEVTSN
-272 SNQTLYAK
+272 SNVNKDQTLYAK
-280 WEAKNIDV
+280 WNPQKFTV
-288 TFNYNYP
+288 TLNPAGGTGLNTSSFTIEKGQKYKAVGNTELSQPLTRVGYTFDGWYTEPDGKGTKVDDNTVHDKAGHQTLYANWTPKSVQLTLNYNYP

-309 SVTYDKSYGTAL
+309 SVTYDKSYGTAI
-321 ATPKPSTL
+321 ATPKTSTL

-335 AAYKYT
+335 TAYKYT

-367 STDLVKSEK
+367 STDLVKSET
-376 DFILYAR
+376 DFTLYAR

-389 LDPDGGTVAP
+389 LDPQGGTVTTD
-399 EKKELTTGK
+399 KKELTTGK

-422 FLGWYTQETPVDT
+422 FLGWYTQETPADT

-472 GEFADKVNDK
+472 GEFAKDTDDK
-482 IDVTYNEQYGN
+482 IEVTYNEQYGN

-505 ELENWYKTKE
+505 ELENWYKTRE
-515 PVTGEKPVKT
+515 PVTGENPVKNGDKVT
-525 DSVVDE
+525 E
-531 FDTHTLYAH
+531 TGTHILYAR
-540 WKPTKYKVSLNYALP
+540 WKPTKYKVNLKYNVPTLDEPYDP
-555 KEIEA
+555 TIK
-560 EYKVTNNPK
+560 
-569 EDIGD
+569 DIGE

-688 VDGTQVLPSAEAD
+688 VGGTQVLPSAEAD
-701 GETTKL
+701 GETTNL

-741 DTYGNNVTDKNYVPA
+741 DTYGDNVTDKNYVPD

-775 VSATEKVTKTCWLY
+775 VSATEKVTKTCTLY

-1059 MRFGGWAIGSPDTPT
+1059 MRFGGWAIGSPDAPT

-1239 AEGREPVSGNGPLS
+1239 AGGREPVSGNGPLS

>member
-1 MSKKLISL
+1 MSRRLLSL
-9 LLSLVLIVGT
+9 LLSLVLVVGMM
-19 VAVPGRAAPG
+19 AVPAGAADPAP
-29 DTITVILHANN
+29 TEITVVFEP
-40 GTFKSPNPS
+40 GTQGKFPSPPT
-49 NGIYADQR
+49 DQR
-57 YITLTEDAHGNYSY
+57 EITFSLASGSYYSGFPKPISKDDDHYFIGWYTSATGGTEVEEGQ
-71 EKLAET
+71 
-77 SNMISRPNYDF
+77 I
-88 AGWFGTQSSSG
+88 
-99 GNPIIDGSL
+99 
-108 VTTKAGHTLYARWTI
+108 VKANINALYARWET
-123 KTISVTLN
+123 KFSVTFN
-131 LNGGNISGS
+131 SNGGTPVAPKKYERN
-140 TANRTIT
+140 
-147 IPYGATYKSELS
+147 ATYGNLPTPTQSGFTFGGWYTESTFTNKVTSS
-159 KLLVKKDGATLEG
+159 SIVDSNKTLY
-172 WTANSSDFDTNTI
+172 
-185 ASGTTATTLTAKWT
+185 AKW
-199 DESYTVTLDPC
+199 DALKYTVTLDAH
-210 GGTGLTTTSFAIKY
+210 GGTGLNTTSFTIAKGEKY
-224 NQAYSAVG
+224 KVIG
-232 SAALSQTPTRTG
+232 RDVFSQTITRTG
-244 YNFGGWYTQRDGGG
+244 YTFDAWYTEPNGKGT
-258 DKIESSTSTPYTLV
+258 KIEDNSTHDTAST
-272 SNQTLYAK
+272 QTLHANWIPISVK
-280 WEAKNIDV
+280 M
-288 TFNYNYP
+288 TLNYNYP
-295 TDITPTPTPATETK
+295 SGVSGAPTPSPIPVTYDQSYDKTLPTPTPLT
-309 SVTYDKSYGTAL
+309 GT
-321 ATPKPSTL
+321 
-329 EGGSGD
+329 D
-335 AAYKYT
+335 YKYT
-341 FDGWYE
+341 FAGWYE
-347 EAADTP
+347 GAEDKP
-353 KTDTDEAKVYNKVV
+353 V
-367 STDLVKSEK
+367 STTDPNGVTYKEIKASDTIKSEK
-376 DFILYAR
+376 DFIIHAR
-383 WKYDVQ
+383 WTYEVT
-389 LDPDGGTVAP
+389 LDPDGGTVTP
-399 EKKELTTGK
+399 EKATLTTGT
-408 AVGSLPTPKKDGYE
+408 AVGGLPTPKKDGYE
-422 FLGWYTQETPVDT
+422 FEGWFT
-435 DSPITDE
+435 DSNCTEVNKVTDE
-442 TIADSTKAPYKK
+442 SIANSANKT

-459 EPKTYTVTLDPNG
+459 EAKTYTVTLDPNG
-472 GEFADKVNDK
+472 GELADDK
-482 IDVTYNEQYGN
+482 KTVTVTYGVAYPN
-493 LPGKD
+493 LKSDNVP
-498 EVTKIGY
+498 TYIGY
-505 ELENWYKTKE
+505 EFTGWFTEKDGGTEVTNSTK
-515 PVTGEKPVKT
+515 VTETGN
-525 DSVVDE
+525 
-531 FDTHTLYAH
+531 HILYAH
-540 WKPTKYKVSLNYALP
+540 WKPRTYNVTLNYNVPTLDP
-555 KEIEA
+555 
-560 EYKVTNNPK
+560 EYNPVVK
-569 EDIGD
+569 KLSGIDIN
-574 IAIDSPLTGLPT
+574 AKLQGLPLK
-586 SNNVKGYEYK
+586 SQVPGYEYK
-596 DTTFTFY
+596 DTKFTFY
-603 NWYTKDGAMVNS
+603 NWYTKDGTMVNS
-615 GSTLTPNMLD
+615 QTPLTPDMLNED
-625 NGSVT
+625 KNGVN
-630 LSARWKYNVTFYNNT
+630 LNARWEYGIKFYYNTG
-645 TSSTNPG
+645 TSSSASRPNETVNFVTDTPYG
-652 PGTQLPFITGA
+652 
-663 KYEDENKFPTPTNT
+663 NKLPTPTNT
-677 GKTLVGWFTEP
+677 GKTLLGWFTAP
-688 VDGTQVLPSAEAD
+688 DSDTQVSASDIAD
-701 GETTKL
+701 GEITEL

-713 SEYVVTLDANGGEFR
+713 SEYVVTLCANGGKFR
-728 KDQNVKSWQYTYG
+728 DDQKIRSHPYQYG
-741 DTYGNNVTDKNYVPA
+741 DTYGDFVTNTDYIPD

-775 VSATEKVTKTCWLY
+775 VSAADKVAKTCTLY

-830 RTGYAFEGWFEDKS
+830 RTGYAFEGWFEDKA

-849 DTKLKIQAD
+849 DTKLKIQAN

-910 GWWTQKTGG
+910 GWWTTPKTGG

-1059 MRFGGWAIGSPDTPT
+1059 MRFGGWAIGSPDAPT

-1102 TCTSGG
+1102 TCTPGG

>member
-1 MSKKLISL
+1 MSRRLLSL
-9 LLSLVLIVGT
+9 LLSLVLVVGMM
-19 VAVPGRAAPG
+19 AVPAGAADPAP
-29 DTITVILHANN
+29 TEITVVFEP
-40 GTFKSPNPS
+40 GTQGKFPSPPT
-49 NGIYADQR
+49 DQR
-57 YITLTEDAHGNYSY
+57 EITFSLASGSYYSGFPKPISKDDDYYFIGWYTSATSGTEVEEGQ
-71 EKLAET
+71 T
-77 SNMISRPNYDF
+77 
-88 AGWFGTQSSSG
+88 
-99 GNPIIDGSL
+99 
-108 VTTKAGHTLYARWTI
+108 VKANINALYARWET
-123 KTISVTLN
+123 KFSVKFN
-131 LNGGNISGS
+131 SNGGTPVAPKKYERN
-140 TANRTIT
+140 
-147 IPYGATYKSELS
+147 ATYGNLPTPTQSGFTFGGWYTESTFTNKVTSS
-159 KLLVKKDGATLEG
+159 SIVNSNKTLY
-172 WTANSSDFDTNTI
+172 
-185 ASGTTATTLTAKWT
+185 AKW
-199 DESYTVTLDPC
+199 DALKYTVTLDAH
-210 GGTGLTTTSFAIKY
+210 GGTGLNTTSFTIAKGEKY
-224 NQAYSAVG
+224 KVIGQDVF
-232 SAALSQTPTRTG
+232 SQTITRTG
-244 YNFGGWYTQRDGGG
+244 YTFDAWYTEPNGKGT
-258 DKIESSTSTPYTLV
+258 KIENNSTHDTAST
-272 SNQTLYAK
+272 QTLHANWIPK
-280 WEAKNIDV
+280 SV
-288 TFNYNYP
+288 QLTLNYNYP
-295 TDITPTPTPATETK
+295 TDITPTPATETK

-347 EAADTP
+347 KAADTP

-367 STDLVKSEK
+367 STDLVKSET

-389 LDPDGGTVAP
+389 LDSQGGTVTP
-399 EKKELTTGK
+399 EKIELTTGK

-422 FLGWYTQETPVDT
+422 FLGWYTQENSADT
-435 DSPITDE
+435 DTPITDE

-459 EPKTYTVTLDPNG
+459 EPNTYTVTLNPNG

-531 FDTHTLYAH
+531 FDTHTLYAR
-540 WKPTKYKVSLNYALP
+540 WKPTKYKVNLKYNVPTLDEPYDP
-555 KEIEA
+555 TIK
-560 EYKVTNNPK
+560 
-569 EDIGD
+569 DIGA
-574 IAIDSPLTGLPT
+574 IAIDSPLAGLPLK
-586 SNNVKGYEYK
+586 SQVPGYEYN
-596 DTTFTFY
+596 DTKFTFY

-615 GSTLTPNMLD
+615 QTLLTPDMLND
-625 NGSVT
+625 TKDGVN
-630 LSARWKYNVTFYNNT
+630 LNARWEYGIKFYYNTG
-645 TSSTNPG
+645 TSSSASRPNETVN
-652 PGTQLPFITGA
+652 FITDTPYG
-663 KYEDENKFPTPTNT
+663 NKLPTPTNT
-677 GKTLVGWFTEP
+677 GKTLLGWFTDPDSGKE
-688 VDGTQVLPSAEAD
+688 VSASDTAKGNITE
-701 GETTKL
+701 L

-713 SEYVVTLDANGGEFR
+713 SEYVVTLDKNGGEFR
-728 KDQNVKSWQYTYG
+728 DDQKIRSHPYQYG
-741 DTYGNNVTDKNYVPA
+741 DTYGDFVTNTDYIPD

-775 VSATEKVTKTCWLY
+775 VSATEKVTKTCTLY

-808 STVHTVDYDTE
+808 TTVHTVDYDTE

-1059 MRFGGWAIGSPDTPT
+1059 MRFGGWAIGSPDAPT

-1102 TCTSGG
+1102 TCTPGG

-1209 MDNVIMGGSNNSFKP
+1209 MDNVIMGGSNNTFKP

-1285 FGPNDSITREQLVSV
+1285 FGPTDSITREQLVSV

>member
-19 VAVPGRAAPG
+19 VAVPGRAAVSPG
-29 DTITVILHANN
+29 DIITVTFYATIYGEFTTQPTDEQTKDFTYGNN
-40 GTFKSPNPS
+40 SAYSGFPAINSTRPDYEF
-49 NGIYADQR
+49 
-57 YITLTEDAHGNYSY
+57 DAWY
-71 EKLAET
+71 T
-77 SNMISRPNYDF
+77 SE
-88 AGWFGTQSSSG
+88 SG
-99 GNPIIDGSL
+99 GTKVSEGNVVKEN
-108 VTTKAGHTLYARWTI
+108 VTALYAHW
-123 KTISVTLN
+123 KKKELEVTLS
-131 LNGGNISGS
+131 LDGGTYNGS
-140 TANRTIT
+140 TNDIKVN
-147 IPYGATYKSELS
+147 IPYGSTYQSVLS
-159 KLLVKKDGATLEG
+159 KYTITKPGYTHSGWLNGSTEFITSTLAGDSSPTSLKPKWVQKK
-172 WTANSSDFDTNTI
+172 
-185 ASGTTATTLTAKWT
+185 
-199 DESYTVTLDPC
+199 YTVTLNPDC
-210 GGTGLTTTSFAIKY
+210 SDTLTDFDIKSFELANGDNYNSTAI
-224 NQAYSAVG
+224 NQS
-232 SAALSQTPTRTG
+232 PKRTG
-244 YNFGGWYTQRDGGG
+244 YDFKGWYTEKNGAGKKIDDNNKYDL
-258 DKIESSTSTPYTLV
+258 DKD
-272 SNQTLYAK
+272 QTLFAK
-280 WEAKNIDV
+280 WEAKTVNITLEYKYPDGV
-288 TFNYNYP
+288 TQTPP
-295 TDITPTPTPATETK
+295 TNNSKQTTFDSKYSSVLPSPTPSPLT
-309 SVTYDKSYGTAL
+309 
-321 ATPKPSTL
+321 
-329 EGGSGD
+329 GSD
-335 AAYKYT
+335 YKYT
-341 FDGWYE
+341 FAGWYDGE
-347 EAADTP
+347 DDVPE
-353 KTDTDEAKVYNKVV
+353 
-367 STDLVKSEK
+367 STANPDGIIRNEIRSSDIIKSETA
-376 DFILYAR
+376 FTLYAR

-389 LDPDGGTVAP
+389 LDSKGGTVTTD
-399 EKKELTTGK
+399 KKELTTGK

-422 FLGWYTQETPVDT
+422 FLGWYTQETPADT

-531 FDTHTLYAH
+531 FDTHTLYAR
-540 WKPTKYKVSLNYALP
+540 WKPTKYKVNLKYNVPTLDEPYDP
-555 KEIEA
+555 TIK
-560 EYKVTNNPK
+560 
-569 EDIGD
+569 DIGD
-574 IAIDSPLTGLPT
+574 IAIDSPLAGLPT

-701 GETTKL
+701 GDTTKL

-741 DTYGNNVTDKNYVPA
+741 DTFGNNVTDKNYVPD

-775 VSATEKVTKTCWLY
+775 VSATEKVTKTCTLY

-801 DLGYDSK
+801 DLGYDSNT
-808 STVHTVDYDTE
+808 TVHTVDYDTE

-830 RTGYAFEGWFEDKS
+830 RTGYAFEGWFEDKA

-910 GWWTQKTGG
+910 GWWTTPKTGG

-932 SIPVTLYA
+932 SIPETLYA

-1059 MRFGGWAIGSPDTPT
+1059 MRFGGWAIGSPDAPT

>member
-1 MSKKLISL
+1 MSRRLLSL
-9 LLSLVLIVGT
+9 LLSLVLVVGMM
-19 VAVPGRAAPG
+19 AVPAGAADPAP
-29 DTITVILHANN
+29 TEITVVFEP
-40 GTFKSPNPS
+40 GTQGKFPSPPT
-49 NGIYADQR
+49 DQR
-57 YITLTEDAHGNYSY
+57 EITFSLASGSYYSGFPKPISKDDDYYFIGWYTSATGGTEVEEGQ
-71 EKLAET
+71 T
-77 SNMISRPNYDF
+77 
-88 AGWFGTQSSSG
+88 
-99 GNPIIDGSL
+99 
-108 VTTKAGHTLYARWTI
+108 VKANINALYARWET
-123 KTISVTLN
+123 KFSVTFN
-131 LNGGNISGS
+131 SNGGTPVAQKKYERN
-140 TANRTIT
+140 
-147 IPYGATYKSELS
+147 ATYGNLPTPTQSGFTFGGWYTESTFTNKVTSS
-159 KLLVKKDGATLEG
+159 SIVDSNKTLY
-172 WTANSSDFDTNTI
+172 
-185 ASGTTATTLTAKWT
+185 AKW
-199 DESYTVTLDPC
+199 DALKYTVTLDAH
-210 GGTGLTTTSFAIKY
+210 GGTGLNTTSFTIAKREKY
-224 NQAYSAVG
+224 KVIGQDVF
-232 SAALSQTPTRTG
+232 SQTITRTG
-244 YNFGGWYTQRDGGG
+244 YTFDAWYTEPNGKGT
-258 DKIESSTSTPYTLV
+258 KIEDNSTHDTAST
-272 SNQTLYAK
+272 QTLHANWIPISVK
-280 WEAKNIDV
+280 M
-288 TFNYNYP
+288 TLNYNYP
-295 TDITPTPTPATETK
+295 SGVSGAPTPSPIPVTYDKTLPTPTPLT
-309 SVTYDKSYGTAL
+309 GT
-321 ATPKPSTL
+321 
-329 EGGSGD
+329 D
-335 AAYKYT
+335 YKYT
-341 FDGWYE
+341 FAGWYE
-347 EAADTP
+347 GAEDKP
-353 KTDTDEAKVYNKVV
+353 V
-367 STDLVKSEK
+367 STTDPNGVTYKEIKASDTIKSEK
-376 DFILYAR
+376 DFIIHAR
-383 WKYDVQ
+383 WTYEVT
-389 LDPDGGTVAP
+389 LDPDGGTVTP
-399 EKKELTTGK
+399 EKATLTTGT
-408 AVGSLPTPKKDGYE
+408 AVGGLPTPKKDGYE
-422 FLGWYTQETPVDT
+422 FEGWFT
-435 DSPITDE
+435 DSNCTEVNKVTDE
-442 TIADSTKAPYKK
+442 SIANSANKT

-459 EPKTYTVTLDPNG
+459 EAKTYTVTLDPNG
-472 GEFADKVNDK
+472 GELTDDKKTVT
-482 IDVTYNEQYGN
+482 VTYGVAYPN
-493 LPGKD
+493 LKSDNVP
-498 EVTKIGY
+498 TYIGY
-505 ELENWYKTKE
+505 EFTGWFTEKDGGTEVTNSTK
-515 PVTGEKPVKT
+515 VTETGN
-525 DSVVDE
+525 
-531 FDTHTLYAH
+531 HILYAH
-540 WKPTKYKVSLNYALP
+540 WKPRTYDVTLNYNVPTLDP
-555 KEIEA
+555 
-560 EYKVTNNPK
+560 EYNPVVK
-569 EDIGD
+569 KLSGIDID
-574 IAIDSPLTGLPT
+574 AKLQGLP
-586 SNNVKGYEYK
+586 SKSQVPGYEYK
-596 DTTFTFY
+596 DTKFTFY

-615 GSTLTPNMLD
+615 QTPLTPDMLND
-625 NGSVT
+625 KKDGVN
-630 LSARWKYNVTFYNNT
+630 LNARWEYGIKFYYNTG
-645 TSSTNPG
+645 TSSSASRPNETVN
-652 PGTQLPFITGA
+652 FITDTPYG
-663 KYEDENKFPTPTNT
+663 NKLPTPTNT
-677 GKTLVGWFTEP
+677 GKTLLGWFTAA
-688 VDGTQVLPSAEAD
+688 DNTGKQVSASDTAKGDITE
-701 GETTKL
+701 L

-713 SEYVVTLDANGGEFR
+713 SEYVVTLDDNGGKFR
-728 KDQNVKSWQYTYG
+728 DDQKIRSHPYQYG
-741 DTYGNNVTDKNYVPA
+741 DTYGDFVTNTDYIPD

-767 TEKEGGSK
+767 TEKEGGTMLTSSTR
-775 VSATEKVTKTCWLY
+775 VTESCTIF

-801 DLGYDSK
+801 DLGYDSNT
-808 STVHTVDYDTE
+808 TVHTVDYDTE

-830 RTGYAFEGWFEDKS
+830 RTGYAFEGWFEDKA
-844 FTKPA
+844 FKTPA

-1059 MRFGGWAIGSPDTPT
+1059 MRFGGWAIGSPDAPT

-1285 FGPNDSITREQLVSV
+1285 FGPNDFITREQLVSV
-1300 LWRHAGSPKPRST
+1300 LWRHAGSPKPRNT

-1326 AWDAMLWATEKGIIS
+1326 AWDAMLWATERGIIS

>member
-1 MSKKLISL
+1 M
-9 LLSLVLIVGT
+9 
-19 VAVPGRAAPG
+19 
-29 DTITVILHANN
+29 N
-40 GTFKSPNPS
+40 
-49 NGIYADQR
+49 
-57 YITLTEDAHGNYSY
+57 
-71 EKLAET
+71 
-77 SNMISRPNYDF
+77 
-88 AGWFGTQSSSG
+88 
-99 GNPIIDGSL
+99 
-108 VTTKAGHTLYARWTI
+108 
-123 KTISVTLN
+123 
-131 LNGGNISGS
+131 
-140 TANRTIT
+140 
-147 IPYGATYKSELS
+147 
-159 KLLVKKDGATLEG
+159 
-172 WTANSSDFDTNTI
+172 
-185 ASGTTATTLTAKWT
+185 
-199 DESYTVTLDPC
+199 
-210 GGTGLTTTSFAIKY
+210 TTSFTIAKGEKY
-224 NQAYSAVG
+224 KVIGQDVF
-232 SAALSQTPTRTG
+232 SQTITRTG
-244 YNFGGWYTQRDGGG
+244 YTFDAWYTEPNGKGT
-258 DKIESSTSTPYTLV
+258 KIEDNSTHDTAST
-272 SNQTLYAK
+272 QTLHANWIPISVK
-280 WEAKNIDV
+280 M
-288 TFNYNYP
+288 TLNYNYP
-295 TDITPTPTPATETK
+295 SGVSGAPTPSPIPVTYDQSYDKTLPTPTPLT
-309 SVTYDKSYGTAL
+309 GT
-321 ATPKPSTL
+321 
-329 EGGSGD
+329 D
-335 AAYKYT
+335 YKYT
-341 FDGWYE
+341 FAGWYE
-347 EAADTP
+347 GAEDKP
-353 KTDTDEAKVYNKVV
+353 V
-367 STDLVKSEK
+367 STTDPNGVTYKEIKASDTIKSEK
-376 DFILYAR
+376 DFIIHAR
-383 WKYDVQ
+383 WTYEVT
-389 LDPDGGTVAP
+389 LDPDGGTVTP
-399 EKKELTTGK
+399 EKATLTTGT
-408 AVGSLPTPKKDGYE
+408 AVGGLPTPKKDGYE
-422 FLGWYTQETPVDT
+422 FEGWFT
-435 DSPITDE
+435 DSNCTEVNKVTDE
-442 TIADSTKAPYKK
+442 SIANSANKT

-459 EPKTYTVTLDPNG
+459 EAKTYTVTLDPNG
-472 GEFADKVNDK
+472 GELTDDKKTVT
-482 IDVTYNEQYGN
+482 VTYGVAYPN
-493 LPGKD
+493 LKSDNVP
-498 EVTKIGY
+498 TYIGY
-505 ELENWYKTKE
+505 EFTGWFTEKDGGTEVTNSTK
-515 PVTGEKPVKT
+515 VTETGN
-525 DSVVDE
+525 
-531 FDTHTLYAH
+531 HILYAH
-540 WKPTKYKVSLNYALP
+540 WKPRTYDVTLNYNVPTLDP
-555 KEIEA
+555 
-560 EYKVTNNPK
+560 EYNPVVK
-569 EDIGD
+569 KLSGIDID
-574 IAIDSPLTGLPT
+574 AKLQGLP
-586 SNNVKGYEYK
+586 SKSQVPGYEYK
-596 DTTFTFY
+596 DTKFTFY

-615 GSTLTPNMLD
+615 QTPLTPDMLND
-625 NGSVT
+625 KKDGVN
-630 LSARWKYNVTFYNNT
+630 LNARWEYGIKFYYNTG
-645 TSSTNPG
+645 TSSSASRPNETVN
-652 PGTQLPFITGA
+652 FITDTPYG
-663 KYEDENKFPTPTNT
+663 NKLPTPTNT
-677 GKTLVGWFTEP
+677 GKTLLGWFTAA
-688 VDGTQVLPSAEAD
+688 DNTGKQVSASDTAKGDITE
-701 GETTKL
+701 L

-713 SEYVVTLDANGGEFR
+713 SEYVVTLDDNGGKFR
-728 KDQNVKSWQYTYG
+728 DDQKIRSHPYQYG
-741 DTYGNNVTDKNYVPA
+741 DTYGDFVTNTDYIPD

-767 TEKEGGSK
+767 TEKEGGTMLTS
-775 VSATEKVTKTCWLY
+775 STRFTESCTIF

-801 DLGYDSK
+801 DLGYDSNT
-808 STVHTVDYDTE
+808 TVHTVDYDTE

-830 RTGYAFEGWFEDKS
+830 RTGYAFEGWFEDKA

-1059 MRFGGWAIGSPDTPT
+1059 MRFGGWAIGSPDAPT

-1285 FGPNDSITREQLVSV
+1285 FGPNDFITREQLVSV
-1300 LWRHAGSPKPRST
+1300 LWRHAGSPKPRNT

-1326 AWDAMLWATEKGIIS
+1326 AWDAMLWATERGIIS

>member
-1 MSKKLISL
+1 MSRRLLSL
-9 LLSLVLIVGT
+9 LLSLVLVVGMM
-19 VAVPGRAAPG
+19 AVPAGAADPAP
-29 DTITVILHANN
+29 TEITVVFEP
-40 GTFKSPNPS
+40 GTQGKFPSPPT
-49 NGIYADQR
+49 DQR
-57 YITLTEDAHGNYSY
+57 EITFSLASGSYYSGFPKPISKDDDHYFIGWYTSATGGTEVEEGQ
-71 EKLAET
+71 
-77 SNMISRPNYDF
+77 I
-88 AGWFGTQSSSG
+88 
-99 GNPIIDGSL
+99 
-108 VTTKAGHTLYARWTI
+108 VKANINALYARWET
-123 KTISVTLN
+123 KFSVTFN
-131 LNGGNISGS
+131 SNGGTPVAPKKYERN
-140 TANRTIT
+140 
-147 IPYGATYKSELS
+147 ATYGNLPTPTQSGFTFGGWYTEYTFTNKVTSS
-159 KLLVKKDGATLEG
+159 SIVDSNKTLY
-172 WTANSSDFDTNTI
+172 
-185 ASGTTATTLTAKWT
+185 AKW
-199 DESYTVTLDPC
+199 DALKYTVTLDAH
-210 GGTGLTTTSFAIKY
+210 GGTGLNTTSFTIAKGEKY
-224 NQAYSAVG
+224 KVIG
-232 SAALSQTPTRTG
+232 RDVFSQTITRTG
-244 YNFGGWYTQRDGGG
+244 YTFDAWYTEPNGKGT
-258 DKIESSTSTPYTLV
+258 KIEDNSTHDTAST
-272 SNQTLYAK
+272 QTLHANWIPISVK
-280 WEAKNIDV
+280 M
-288 TFNYNYP
+288 TLNYNYP
-295 TDITPTPTPATETK
+295 SGVSGAPTPSPIPVTYDQSYDKTLPTPTPLT
-309 SVTYDKSYGTAL
+309 GT
-321 ATPKPSTL
+321 
-329 EGGSGD
+329 D
-335 AAYKYT
+335 YKYT
-341 FDGWYE
+341 FAGWYE
-347 EAADTP
+347 GAEDKP
-353 KTDTDEAKVYNKVV
+353 V
-367 STDLVKSEK
+367 STTDPNGVTYKEIKASDTIKSEK
-376 DFILYAR
+376 DFIIHAR
-383 WKYDVQ
+383 WTYEVT
-389 LDPDGGTVAP
+389 LDPDGGTVTP
-399 EKKELTTGK
+399 EKATLTTGT
-408 AVGSLPTPKKDGYE
+408 AVGGLPTPKKDGYE
-422 FLGWYTQETPVDT
+422 FEGWFT
-435 DSPITDE
+435 DSNCTEVNKVTDE
-442 TIADSTKAPYKK
+442 SIANSANKT

-459 EPKTYTVTLDPNG
+459 EAKTYTVTLDPNG
-472 GEFADKVNDK
+472 GELADDK
-482 IDVTYNEQYGN
+482 KTVTVTYGVAYPN
-493 LPGKD
+493 LKSDNVP
-498 EVTKIGY
+498 TYIGY
-505 ELENWYKTKE
+505 EFTGWFTEKDGGTEVTNSTK
-515 PVTGEKPVKT
+515 VTETGN
-525 DSVVDE
+525 
-531 FDTHTLYAH
+531 HILYAH
-540 WKPTKYKVSLNYALP
+540 WKPRTYDVTLNYNVPTLDP
-555 KEIEA
+555 
-560 EYKVTNNPK
+560 EYNPVVK
-569 EDIGD
+569 KLSGIDIN
-574 IAIDSPLTGLPT
+574 AKLQGLPLK
-586 SNNVKGYEYK
+586 SQVPGYEYK
-596 DTTFTFY
+596 DTKFTFY
-603 NWYTKDGAMVNS
+603 NWYTKDGTMVNS
-615 GSTLTPNMLD
+615 QTPLTPDMLNED
-625 NGSVT
+625 KNGVN
-630 LSARWKYNVTFYNNT
+630 LNARWEYGIKFYYNTG
-645 TSSTNPG
+645 TSSSASRPNETVNFVTDTPYG
-652 PGTQLPFITGA
+652 
-663 KYEDENKFPTPTNT
+663 NKLPTPTNT
-677 GKTLVGWFTEP
+677 GKTLLGWFTAP
-688 VDGTQVLPSAEAD
+688 DSDTQVSASDIAD
-701 GETTKL
+701 GEITEL

-713 SEYVVTLDANGGEFR
+713 SEYVVTLCANGGKFR
-728 KDQNVKSWQYTYG
+728 DDQKIRSHPYQYG
-741 DTYGNNVTDKNYVPA
+741 DTYGDFVTNTDYIPD

-775 VSATEKVTKTCWLY
+775 VSAADKVAKTCTLY

-830 RTGYAFEGWFEDKS
+830 RTGYAFEGWFEDKA

-849 DTKLKIQAD
+849 DTKLKIQAN

-910 GWWTQKTGG
+910 GWWTTPKTGG

-1059 MRFGGWAIGSPDTPT
+1059 MRFGGWAIGSPDAPT

-1102 TCTSGG
+1102 TCTPGG

>member
-19 VAVPGRAAPG
+19 VAVPGRAA
-29 DTITVILHANN
+29 DEITITFDCNYSNHGGYFQNSSITGLDGTNADKRTRTVPKDGNYGTLPVENN
-40 GTFKSPNPS
+40 FRDIPEGYTLDGWYTAATGGTKLTDNLSLTS
-49 NGIYADQR
+49 SSDHTIYA
-57 YITLTEDAHGNYSY
+57 HWV
-71 EKLAET
+71 K
-77 SNMISRPNYDF
+77 
-88 AGWFGTQSSSG
+88 
-99 GNPIIDGSL
+99 
-108 VTTKAGHTLYARWTI
+108 
-123 KTISVTLN
+123 KTRTVTLK
-131 LNGGNISGS
+131 LNGGKYNNSVADITEKIPHDSLYS
-140 TANRTIT
+140 TV
-147 IPYGATYKSELS
+147 LS
-159 KLLVKKDGATLEG
+159 KYRPTLDGSVFKG
-172 WTANSSDFDTNTI
+172 WTEGSSTDIFDLNQKV
-185 ASGTTATTLTAKWT
+185 TTTDVDKSLILTAKWV
-199 DESYTVTLDPC
+199 EQCTVTFDPNGGSVSPTSKVYSKGDVYGTMPTPTKSMYEFTGWFTATSSGTEVKATDTVNATTTLYAQWKPAERKVIFEPGEGTLADADKEKVLSQKEENGKIIYSYPSPLPTPSLTYHDFKGWFTSATGSTKINGGEVVTSTDLNVRLYAQWTRRTKTFKVFTVP
-210 GGTGLTTTSFAIKY
+210 GGTNGEYTSNDKFEELTVDCGTTYADIKE
-224 NQAYSAVG
+224 
-232 SAALSQTPTRTG
+232 PKRDG
-244 YNFGGWYTQRDGGG
+244 YTFGGWCSDIGCA
-258 DKIESSTSTPYTLV
+258 DTSIIDNSQIVTLV
-272 SNQTLYAK
+272 SPTPDNLYAK
-280 WEAKNIDV
+280 WN
-288 TFNYNYP
+288 
-295 TDITPTPTPATETK
+295 
-309 SVTYDKSYGTAL
+309 
-321 ATPKPSTL
+321 PST
-329 EGGSGD
+329 
-335 AAYKYT
+335 Y
-341 FDGWYE
+341 
-347 EAADTP
+347 
-353 KTDTDEAKVYNKVV
+353 
-367 STDLVKSEK
+367 
-376 DFILYAR
+376 I
-383 WKYDVQ
+383 
-389 LDPDGGTVAP
+389 
-399 EKKELTTGK
+399 
-408 AVGSLPTPKKDGYE
+408 
-422 FLGWYTQETPVDT
+422 
-435 DSPITDE
+435 
-442 TIADSTKAPYKK
+442 
-454 FYAKW
+454 
-459 EPKTYTVTLDPNG
+459 VTLDPNG
-472 GEFADKVNDK
+472 GELADDK
-482 IDVTYNEQYGN
+482 KTVTVTYGVAYPN
-493 LPGKD
+493 LKSDNVP
-498 EVTKIGY
+498 TYIGY
-505 ELENWYKTKE
+505 EFTGWFTEKDGGTEVTNSTK
-515 PVTGEKPVKT
+515 VTETGN
-525 DSVVDE
+525 
-531 FDTHTLYAH
+531 HILYAH
-540 WKPTKYKVSLNYALP
+540 WKPRTYDVTLNYNVPTLDP
-555 KEIEA
+555 
-560 EYKVTNNPK
+560 EYNPVVK
-569 EDIGD
+569 KLSGIDID
-574 IAIDSPLTGLPT
+574 AKLQGLP
-586 SNNVKGYEYK
+586 SKSQVPGYEYN
-596 DTTFTFY
+596 DTKFTFY

-615 GSTLTPNMLD
+615 QTPLTPDMLND
-625 NGSVT
+625 KKDGVN
-630 LSARWKYNVTFYNNT
+630 LNARWEYGIKFYYNTG
-645 TSSTNPG
+645 TSSSASRPNETVN
-652 PGTQLPFITGA
+652 FITDTPYG
-663 KYEDENKFPTPTNT
+663 NKLPTPTNT
-677 GKTLVGWFTEP
+677 GKTLLGWFTDPDSGKE
-688 VDGTQVLPSAEAD
+688 VNASDTAKGDITE
-701 GETTKL
+701 L

-713 SEYVVTLDANGGEFR
+713 SEYVVTLDKNGGEFR
-728 KDQNVKSWQYTYG
+728 DDQKIRSHPYQYG
-741 DTYGNNVTDKNYVPA
+741 DTYGDFVTNTDYIPD

-775 VSATEKVTKTCWLY
+775 VSATEKVTKTCTLY

-830 RTGYAFEGWFEDKS
+830 RTGYAFEGWFENKA

-849 DTKLKIQAD
+849 DTKLKIQAN

-910 GWWTQKTGG
+910 GWWTTPKTGG

-1059 MRFGGWAIGSPDTPT
+1059 MRFGGWAIGSPDAPT

>member
-19 VAVPGRAAPG
+19 VAVPGRAADPSTTLVLTL
-29 DTITVILHANN
+29 D
-40 GTFKSPNPS
+40 S
-49 NGIYADQR
+49 NGGKFTTRPGPSDSNQKR
-57 YITLTEDAHGNYSY
+57 YIDITLTGSNGSYPKLPLASDLTHDDNTVKFDGWYESQSGSGNKIVEGDELRKTSAHTLYAKWVKKTQTVTLNANKGTIDGGKTTTTVDIPVGTKYSTV
-71 EKLAET
+71 L
-77 SNMISRPNYDF
+77 SQSRYRPTRAGYLF
-88 AGWFGTQSSSG
+88 AGWKNVTASFDTDKAVENETPLALTADWKEQFTVTFDPNGGNGSPTTKTYAQGDEYGTLPTPSRTMYEFTGWFDAQTGGTQITERSTVSRDITLYAHWDPAERKVHFDVNEGTLPPGTDATQKLTFDAANSIYKYPSTLPTPTRNFYTFNGWFTSITGGTEVKAEDTVSSTS
-99 GNPIIDGSL
+99 ID
-108 VTTKAGHTLYARWTI
+108 VTLYARWTLNR
-123 KTISVTLN
+123 KEFNMFTEPNEQNVYDSNCKSTKVTIDCGTKYEDIPAPARNGYTFKEWCSDTSLQTPLTGVVK
-131 LNGGNISGS
+131 LNGS
-140 TANRTIT
+140 
-147 IPYGATYKSELS
+147 
-159 KLLVKKDGATLEG
+159 
-172 WTANSSDFDTNTI
+172 
-185 ASGTTATTLTAKWT
+185 
-199 DESYTVTLDPC
+199 
-210 GGTGLTTTSFAIKY
+210 
-224 NQAYSAVG
+224 
-232 SAALSQTPTRTG
+232 
-244 YNFGGWYTQRDGGG
+244 
-258 DKIESSTSTPYTLV
+258 
-272 SNQTLYAK
+272 
-280 WEAKNIDV
+280 
-288 TFNYNYP
+288 
-295 TDITPTPTPATETK
+295 
-309 SVTYDKSYGTAL
+309 
-321 ATPKPSTL
+321 
-329 EGGSGD
+329 
-335 AAYKYT
+335 
-341 FDGWYE
+341 
-347 EAADTP
+347 
-353 KTDTDEAKVYNKVV
+353 
-367 STDLVKSEK
+367 
-376 DFILYAR
+376 
-383 WKYDVQ
+383 
-389 LDPDGGTVAP
+389 PD
-399 EKKELTTGK
+399 
-408 AVGSLPTPKKDGYE
+408 S
-422 FLGWYTQETPVDT
+422 
-435 DSPITDE
+435 I
-442 TIADSTKAPYKK
+442 
-454 FYAKW
+454 YAKW

-482 IDVTYNEQYGN
+482 IDVTYDGN
-493 LPGKD
+493 YAGLPNTNG
-498 EVTKIGY
+498 VTKIGY
-505 ELENWYKTKE
+505 ELENWYKTRE
-515 PVTGEKPVKT
+515 PVTGENPVKNGDKVT
-525 DSVVDE
+525 E
-531 FDTHTLYAH
+531 TDTHTLYAR
-540 WKPTKYKVSLNYALP
+540 WKPTKYKVNLKYNVPTLDEPYDP
-555 KEIEA
+555 TIK
-560 EYKVTNNPK
+560 
-569 EDIGD
+569 DIGE

-701 GETTKL
+701 GKTTKL

-775 VSATEKVTKTCWLY
+775 VSATEKVTKTCTLY

-830 RTGYAFEGWFEDKS
+830 RTGYAFEGWFEDKA

-1059 MRFGGWAIGSPDTPT
+1059 MRFGGWAIGSPDAPT

-1285 FGPNDSITREQLVSV
+1285 FGPNDFITREQLVSV
-1300 LWRHAGSPKPRST
+1300 LWRHAGSPKPRNT

-1326 AWDAMLWATEKGIIS
+1326 AWDAMLWATERGIIS

>member
-19 VAVPGRAAPG
+19 VAVPGRAA
-29 DTITVILHANN
+29 DEITITFDCNYSNHGGYFQNSSITGLDGTNADKRTRTVPKDENYGTLPVENN
-40 GTFKSPNPS
+40 FRDIPEGYTLDGWYTAATGGTKLTDNLSLTS
-49 NGIYADQR
+49 SSDHTIYA
-57 YITLTEDAHGNYSY
+57 HWV
-71 EKLAET
+71 K
-77 SNMISRPNYDF
+77 
-88 AGWFGTQSSSG
+88 
-99 GNPIIDGSL
+99 
-108 VTTKAGHTLYARWTI
+108 
-123 KTISVTLN
+123 KTRTVTLK
-131 LNGGNISGS
+131 LNGGKYNNSVADITEKIPHDSLYS
-140 TANRTIT
+140 TV
-147 IPYGATYKSELS
+147 LS
-159 KLLVKKDGATLEG
+159 KYRPTLDGSVFKG
-172 WTANSSDFDTNTI
+172 WTEGSSTDIFDLNQKV
-185 ASGTTATTLTAKWT
+185 TTTDVDKSLILTAKWV
-199 DESYTVTLDPC
+199 EQCTVTFDPNGGSVSPTSKVYSKGDVYGTMPTPTKSMYEFTGWFTATSSGTEVKATDTVNATTTLYAQWKPAERKVIFEPGEGTLADADKEKVLSQKEENGKIIYSYPSPLPTPSLTYHDFKGWFTSATNSTKINGGEVVTSTDLNVRLYAQWTRRRKTFKVFTVP
-210 GGTGLTTTSFAIKY
+210 GGTNGEYTSNDKFEELTVDCGTTYADIKE
-224 NQAYSAVG
+224 
-232 SAALSQTPTRTG
+232 PKRDG
-244 YNFGGWYTQRDGGG
+244 YTFGGWCSDIGCA
-258 DKIESSTSTPYTLV
+258 DTSIIDNSQIVTLV
-272 SNQTLYAK
+272 SPTPDNLYAK
-280 WEAKNIDV
+280 WN
-288 TFNYNYP
+288 
-295 TDITPTPTPATETK
+295 
-309 SVTYDKSYGTAL
+309 
-321 ATPKPSTL
+321 PST
-329 EGGSGD
+329 
-335 AAYKYT
+335 Y
-341 FDGWYE
+341 
-347 EAADTP
+347 
-353 KTDTDEAKVYNKVV
+353 
-367 STDLVKSEK
+367 
-376 DFILYAR
+376 I
-383 WKYDVQ
+383 
-389 LDPDGGTVAP
+389 
-399 EKKELTTGK
+399 
-408 AVGSLPTPKKDGYE
+408 
-422 FLGWYTQETPVDT
+422 
-435 DSPITDE
+435 
-442 TIADSTKAPYKK
+442 
-454 FYAKW
+454 
-459 EPKTYTVTLDPNG
+459 VTLDPND
-472 GEFADKVNDK
+472 GELADDK
-482 IDVTYNEQYGN
+482 KTVTVTYGVAYPN
-493 LPGKD
+493 LKSDNVP
-498 EVTKIGY
+498 TYIGY
-505 ELENWYKTKE
+505 EFTGWFTEKDGGTEVTNSTK
-515 PVTGEKPVKT
+515 VTETGN
-525 DSVVDE
+525 
-531 FDTHTLYAH
+531 HILYAH
-540 WKPTKYKVSLNYALP
+540 WKPRTYDVTLNYNVPTLDP
-555 KEIEA
+555 
-560 EYKVTNNPK
+560 EYSPVVKK
-569 EDIGD
+569 LFGIDID
-574 IAIDSPLTGLPT
+574 AKLQGLP
-586 SNNVKGYEYK
+586 SKSQVPGYEYK
-596 DTTFTFY
+596 DTKFTFY

-615 GSTLTPNMLD
+615 QTPLTPDMLND
-625 NGSVT
+625 KKDGVN
-630 LSARWKYNVTFYNNT
+630 LNARWEYGIKFYYNTG
-645 TSSTNPG
+645 TSSSASRPNETVN
-652 PGTQLPFITGA
+652 FITDTPYG
-663 KYEDENKFPTPTNT
+663 NKLPTPTNT
-677 GKTLVGWFTEP
+677 GKTLLGWFTDPDNGTP
-688 VDGTQVLPSAEAD
+688 VSASDIAD
-701 GETTKL
+701 GEITEL

-713 SEYVVTLDANGGEFR
+713 SEYVVTLDANGGKFR
-728 KDQNVKSWQYTYG
+728 DDQKIRSHPYQYG
-741 DTYGNNVTDKNYVPA
+741 DTYGDFVTNTDYIPT

-775 VSATEKVTKTCWLY
+775 VSATEKVTKTCTLY

-808 STVHTVDYDTE
+808 TTVHTVDYDTE

-830 RTGYAFEGWFEDKS
+830 RTGYAFEGWFEDKA

-910 GWWTQKTGG
+910 GWWTTPKTGG

-932 SIPVTLYA
+932 SIPETLYA

-1059 MRFGGWAIGSPDTPT
+1059 MRFGGWAIGSPDAPT

-1102 TCTSGG
+1102 TCTPGG

-1224 NAKATRAEVATSLWS
+1224 NAKASRAEVATSLWS

-1300 LWRHAGSPKPRST
+1300 LWRHAGNPKPRST

>member
-29 DTITVILHANN
+29 DTIKVILHANN

-49 NGIYADQR
+49 TGIYADQR

-71 EKLAET
+71 EKLDET
-77 SNMISRPNYDF
+77 SKMISRPNYDF
-88 AGWFGTQSSSG
+88 AGWFATQSSSG

-108 VTTKAGHTLYARWTI
+108 VTTKAEHTLYARWTI
-123 KTISVTLN
+123 KTISVTLE

-159 KLLVKKDGATLEG
+159 KLSVKKDGATLEG
-172 WTANSSDFDTNTI
+172 WTTSSGDFDTNTI

-224 NQAYSAVG
+224 NQAYSDVG
-232 SAALSQTPTRTG
+232 STALSQTPTLTG
-244 YNFGGWYTQRDGGG
+244 YNFGGWYTQRDGRG
-258 DKIESSTSTPYTLV
+258 DKIESSTNTPYTLV
-272 SNQTLYAK
+272 SNQMLYAK

-347 EAADTP
+347 EAEDKP
-353 KTDTDEAKVYNKVV
+353 ETDTTEAVVYNKVV
-367 STDLVKSEK
+367 STDLVKSETP
-376 DFILYAR
+376 FTLYAR

-422 FLGWYTQETPVDT
+422 FLGWYTQETPADT

-531 FDTHTLYAH
+531 FDTHTLYAR
-540 WKPTKYKVSLNYALP
+540 WKPTKYKVNLKYNVPTLDEPYDP
-555 KEIEA
+555 TIK
-560 EYKVTNNPK
+560 
-569 EDIGD
+569 DIGD
-574 IAIDSPLTGLPT
+574 IAIDSPLAGLPT

-775 VSATEKVTKTCWLY
+775 VSATEKVTKTCTLY

-808 STVHTVDYDTE
+808 SSVHTVDYDTE

-830 RTGYAFEGWFEDKS
+830 RTGYAFEGWFEDKA

-888 NVYEGGTYAK
+888 NVYEGGTYMK

-910 GWWTQKTGG
+910 GWWTTPKTGG

-1059 MRFGGWAIGSPDTPT
+1059 MRFGGWAIGSPDAPT

>member
-1 MSKKLISL
+1 MSRRLLSL
-9 LLSLVLIVGT
+9 LLSLVLVVGMM
-19 VAVPGRAAPG
+19 AVPAGAADPAP
-29 DTITVILHANN
+29 TEITVVFEP
-40 GTFKSPNPS
+40 GTQGKFPSPP
-49 NGIYADQR
+49 IDQR
-57 YITLTEDAHGNYSY
+57 EITFSLASGSYYSGFPKPISKDDDYYFIGWYTSATGGTEVEEGQ
-71 EKLAET
+71 T
-77 SNMISRPNYDF
+77 
-88 AGWFGTQSSSG
+88 
-99 GNPIIDGSL
+99 
-108 VTTKAGHTLYARWTI
+108 VKANINALYARWET
-123 KTISVTLN
+123 KFSVTFN
-131 LNGGNISGS
+131 SNGGTPVAPKKYERN
-140 TANRTIT
+140 
-147 IPYGATYKSELS
+147 ATYGNL
-159 KLLVKKDGATLEG
+159 
-172 WTANSSDFDTNTI
+172 
-185 ASGTTATTLTAKWT
+185 
-199 DESYTVTLDPC
+199 P
-210 GGTGLTTTSFAIKY
+210 
-224 NQAYSAVG
+224 
-232 SAALSQTPTRTG
+232 TPTQSGFT
-244 YNFGGWYTQRDGGG
+244 FGGWYT
-258 DKIESSTSTPYTLV
+258 ESTFTNKVTSSSIV
-272 SNQTLYAK
+272 DSNKTLYAK
-280 WEAKNIDV
+280 WDALKYTVILDAHGGTGLNTTSFTIAKGEKYKVIGQDV
-288 TFNYNYP
+288 FSQTITRTGYTFDAWYTEPNGKGTKIEDNSTHDTASTQTLHANWIPISVKMTLNYNYP
-295 TDITPTPTPATETK
+295 SGVSGAPTPSPIPVTYDQSYDKTLPTPTPLT
-309 SVTYDKSYGTAL
+309 GT
-321 ATPKPSTL
+321 
-329 EGGSGD
+329 D
-335 AAYKYT
+335 YKYT
-341 FDGWYE
+341 FAGWYE
-347 EAADTP
+347 GAEDKP
-353 KTDTDEAKVYNKVV
+353 V
-367 STDLVKSEK
+367 STTDPNGVTYKEIKASDTIKSEK
-376 DFILYAR
+376 DFIIHAR
-383 WKYDVQ
+383 WTYEVT
-389 LDPDGGTVAP
+389 LDPDGGTVTP
-399 EKKELTTGK
+399 EKATLTTGT
-408 AVGSLPTPKKDGYE
+408 AVGGLPTPKKDGYE
-422 FLGWYTQETPVDT
+422 FEGWFT
-435 DSPITDE
+435 DSNCTEVNKVTDE
-442 TIADSTKAPYKK
+442 SIANSANKT

-459 EPKTYTVTLDPNG
+459 EAKTYTVTLDPNG
-472 GEFADKVNDK
+472 GELADDK
-482 IDVTYNEQYGN
+482 KTVTVTYGVAYPN
-493 LPGKD
+493 LKSDNVP
-498 EVTKIGY
+498 TYIGY
-505 ELENWYKTKE
+505 EFTGWFTEKDGGTEVTNSTK
-515 PVTGEKPVKT
+515 VTETGN
-525 DSVVDE
+525 
-531 FDTHTLYAH
+531 HILYAH
-540 WKPTKYKVSLNYALP
+540 WKPRTYDVTLNYNVPTLDP
-555 KEIEA
+555 
-560 EYKVTNNPK
+560 EYNPVVK
-569 EDIGD
+569 KLSGIDID
-574 IAIDSPLTGLPT
+574 AKLQGLP
-586 SNNVKGYEYK
+586 SKSQVPGYEYN
-596 DTTFTFY
+596 DTKFTFY

-615 GSTLTPNMLD
+615 QTPLTPDMLNID
-625 NGSVT
+625 KNGVN
-630 LSARWKYNVTFYNNT
+630 LNARWEYGIKFYHNT
-645 TSSTNPG
+645 GTSSSASSPNETVN
-652 PGTQLPFITGA
+652 FITDTPYG
-663 KYEDENKFPTPTNT
+663 NKLPTPTNT
-677 GKTLVGWFTEP
+677 GKTLLGWFTDPDNGTP
-688 VDGTQVLPSAEAD
+688 VSASDIAD
-701 GETTKL
+701 GEITEL

-713 SEYVVTLDANGGEFR
+713 SEYVVTLDANGGKFR
-728 KDQNVKSWQYTYG
+728 DDQKIRSHPYQYG
-741 DTYGNNVTDKNYVPA
+741 DTYGDFVTNTDYIPN

-775 VSATEKVTKTCWLY
+775 VSATEKVTKTCTLY

-808 STVHTVDYDTE
+808 TTVHTVDYDTE

-830 RTGYAFEGWFEDKS
+830 RTGYAFEGWFEDKA

-910 GWWTQKTGG
+910 GWWTTPKTGG

-932 SIPVTLYA
+932 SIPETLYA

-1059 MRFGGWAIGSPDTPT
+1059 MRFGGWAIGSPDAPT

-1202 HDAVHFC
+1202 HDAMHFC

-1224 NAKATRAEVATSLWS
+1224 NAKATRAEVATSMWS

-1300 LWRHAGSPKPRST
+1300 LWRHAGNPKPRST

>member
-1 MSKKLISL
+1 M
-9 LLSLVLIVGT
+9 
-19 VAVPGRAAPG
+19 
-29 DTITVILHANN
+29 
-40 GTFKSPNPS
+40 
-49 NGIYADQR
+49 
-57 YITLTEDAHGNYSY
+57 
-71 EKLAET
+71 
-77 SNMISRPNYDF
+77 
-88 AGWFGTQSSSG
+88 
-99 GNPIIDGSL
+99 
-108 VTTKAGHTLYARWTI
+108 
-123 KTISVTLN
+123 
-131 LNGGNISGS
+131 
-140 TANRTIT
+140 
-147 IPYGATYKSELS
+147 
-159 KLLVKKDGATLEG
+159 
-172 WTANSSDFDTNTI
+172 
-185 ASGTTATTLTAKWT
+185 
-199 DESYTVTLDPC
+199 
-210 GGTGLTTTSFAIKY
+210 
-224 NQAYSAVG
+224 
-232 SAALSQTPTRTG
+232 
-244 YNFGGWYTQRDGGG
+244 
-258 DKIESSTSTPYTLV
+258 
-272 SNQTLYAK
+272 
-280 WEAKNIDV
+280 
-288 TFNYNYP
+288 
-295 TDITPTPTPATETK
+295 
-309 SVTYDKSYGTAL
+309 
-321 ATPKPSTL
+321 
-329 EGGSGD
+329 
-335 AAYKYT
+335 
-341 FDGWYE
+341 
-347 EAADTP
+347 
-353 KTDTDEAKVYNKVV
+353 
-367 STDLVKSEK
+367 
-376 DFILYAR
+376 
-383 WKYDVQ
+383 
-389 LDPDGGTVAP
+389 
-399 EKKELTTGK
+399 
-408 AVGSLPTPKKDGYE
+408 
-422 FLGWYTQETPVDT
+422 
-435 DSPITDE
+435 
-442 TIADSTKAPYKK
+442 
-454 FYAKW
+454 
-459 EPKTYTVTLDPNG
+459 
-472 GEFADKVNDK
+472 
-482 IDVTYNEQYGN
+482 
-493 LPGKD
+493 
-498 EVTKIGY
+498 
-505 ELENWYKTKE
+505 
-515 PVTGEKPVKT
+515 
-525 DSVVDE
+525 
-531 FDTHTLYAH
+531 
-540 WKPTKYKVSLNYALP
+540 
-555 KEIEA
+555 
-560 EYKVTNNPK
+560 
-569 EDIGD
+569 
-574 IAIDSPLTGLPT
+574 
-586 SNNVKGYEYK
+586 
-596 DTTFTFY
+596 
-603 NWYTKDGAMVNS
+603 
-615 GSTLTPNMLD
+615 
-625 NGSVT
+625 
-630 LSARWKYNVTFYNNT
+630 
-645 TSSTNPG
+645 
-652 PGTQLPFITGA
+652 
-663 KYEDENKFPTPTNT
+663 
-677 GKTLVGWFTEP
+677 
-688 VDGTQVLPSAEAD
+688 
-701 GETTKL
+701 
-707 YAHWTT
+707 
-713 SEYVVTLDANGGEFR
+713 
-728 KDQNVKSWQYTYG
+728 
-741 DTYGNNVTDKNYVPA
+741 
-756 PPAGHTFIGWY
+756 
-767 TEKEGGSK
+767 
-775 VSATEKVTKTCWLY
+775 
-789 AHWKADQFKVTL
+789 
-801 DLGYDSK
+801 
-808 STVHTVDYDTE
+808 
-819 LSKVLPSPEPD
+819 LPSPEPD

>member
-1 MSKKLISL
+1 MSRRLLSL
-9 LLSLVLIVGT
+9 LLSLVLVVGMM
-19 VAVPGRAAPG
+19 AVPAGAADPAP
-29 DTITVILHANN
+29 TEITVVFEP
-40 GTFKSPNPS
+40 GTQGKFPSPPT
-49 NGIYADQR
+49 DQR
-57 YITLTEDAHGNYSY
+57 EITFSLASGSYYSGFPKPISKDDDYYFIGWYTSATGGTEVEEGQ
-71 EKLAET
+71 T
-77 SNMISRPNYDF
+77 
-88 AGWFGTQSSSG
+88 
-99 GNPIIDGSL
+99 
-108 VTTKAGHTLYARWTI
+108 VKADINALYARWET
-123 KTISVTLN
+123 KFSVTFN
-131 LNGGNISGS
+131 SNGGTPVAQKKYERN
-140 TANRTIT
+140 
-147 IPYGATYKSELS
+147 ATYGNLPTPTQSGFTFGGWYTESTFTNKVTSS
-159 KLLVKKDGATLEG
+159 SIVDSNKTLH
-172 WTANSSDFDTNTI
+172 
-185 ASGTTATTLTAKWT
+185 AKW
-199 DESYTVTLDPC
+199 DALKYTVTLDAH
-210 GGTGLTTTSFAIKY
+210 GGTGLNTTSFTIAKGEKY
-224 NQAYSAVG
+224 KVIGQDVF
-232 SAALSQTPTRTG
+232 SQTITRTG
-244 YNFGGWYTQRDGGG
+244 YTFDAWYTEPNGKGT
-258 DKIESSTSTPYTLV
+258 KIEDNSTHDTAST
-272 SNQTLYAK
+272 QTLHANWIPISVK
-280 WEAKNIDV
+280 M
-288 TFNYNYP
+288 TLNYNYP
-295 TDITPTPTPATETK
+295 SGVSGAPTPSPIPVTYDQSYDKTLPTPTPLT
-309 SVTYDKSYGTAL
+309 GT
-321 ATPKPSTL
+321 
-329 EGGSGD
+329 D
-335 AAYKYT
+335 YKYT
-341 FDGWYE
+341 FAGWYE
-347 EAADTP
+347 GAEDKP
-353 KTDTDEAKVYNKVV
+353 V
-367 STDLVKSEK
+367 STTDPNGVTYKEIKASDTIKSEK
-376 DFILYAR
+376 DFIIHAR
-383 WKYDVQ
+383 WTYEVT
-389 LDPDGGTVAP
+389 LDPDGGTVTP
-399 EKKELTTGK
+399 EKATLTTGT
-408 AVGSLPTPKKDGYE
+408 AVGGLPTPKKDGYE
-422 FLGWYTQETPVDT
+422 FEGWFT
-435 DSPITDE
+435 DSNCTEVNKVTDE
-442 TIADSTKAPYKK
+442 SIANSANKT

-459 EPKTYTVTLDPNG
+459 EAKTYTVTLDPNG
-472 GEFADKVNDK
+472 GELADDK
-482 IDVTYNEQYGN
+482 KTVTVTYGVAYPN
-493 LPGKD
+493 LKSDNVP
-498 EVTKIGY
+498 TYIGY
-505 ELENWYKTKE
+505 EFTGWFTEKDGGTEVTNSTK
-515 PVTGEKPVKT
+515 VTETGN
-525 DSVVDE
+525 
-531 FDTHTLYAH
+531 HILYAH
-540 WKPTKYKVSLNYALP
+540 WKPRTYDVTLNYNVPTLDP
-555 KEIEA
+555 
-560 EYKVTNNPK
+560 EYNPVVK
-569 EDIGD
+569 KLSGIDID
-574 IAIDSPLTGLPT
+574 AKLQGLPLK
-586 SNNVKGYEYK
+586 SQVPGYEYK
-596 DTTFTFY
+596 DTKFTFY
-603 NWYTKDGAMVNS
+603 NWYTKDGTMVNS
-615 GSTLTPNMLD
+615 QTPLTPDMLNED
-625 NGSVT
+625 KNGVN
-630 LSARWKYNVTFYNNT
+630 LNARWEYGIKFYYNTG
-645 TSSTNPG
+645 TSSSASRPNETVN
-652 PGTQLPFITGA
+652 FITDTPYG
-663 KYEDENKFPTPTNT
+663 NKLPTPTNT
-677 GKTLVGWFTEP
+677 GKTLLGWFTDP
-688 VDGTQVLPSAEAD
+688 DKGDQVSASDIAN
-701 GETTKL
+701 GEITEL

-713 SEYVVTLDANGGEFR
+713 SEYVVTLCANGGKFR
-728 KDQNVKSWQYTYG
+728 DDQKIRSHPYQYG
-741 DTYGNNVTDKNYVPA
+741 DTYGDFVTNTDYIPD

-775 VSATEKVTKTCWLY
+775 VSATEKVTKTCTLY

-830 RTGYAFEGWFEDKS
+830 RTGYAFEGWFEDKA

>member
-1 MSKKLISL
+1 MSRRLLSL
-9 LLSLVLIVGT
+9 LLSLVLVVGMM
-19 VAVPGRAAPG
+19 AVPAGAADPAP
-29 DTITVILHANN
+29 TEITVVFEP
-40 GTFKSPNPS
+40 GTQGKFPSPPT
-49 NGIYADQR
+49 DQR
-57 YITLTEDAHGNYSY
+57 EITFSLASGSYYSGFPKPISKDDDYYFIGWYTSATGGTEVEEGQ
-71 EKLAET
+71 T
-77 SNMISRPNYDF
+77 
-88 AGWFGTQSSSG
+88 
-99 GNPIIDGSL
+99 
-108 VTTKAGHTLYARWTI
+108 VKANINALYARWET
-123 KTISVTLN
+123 KFSVTFN
-131 LNGGNISGS
+131 SNGGTPVAQKKYERN
-140 TANRTIT
+140 
-147 IPYGATYKSELS
+147 ATYGNLPTPTQSGFTFGGWYTESTFTNKVTSS
-159 KLLVKKDGATLEG
+159 SIVDSNKTLY
-172 WTANSSDFDTNTI
+172 
-185 ASGTTATTLTAKWT
+185 AKW
-199 DESYTVTLDPC
+199 DALKYTVTLDAH
-210 GGTGLTTTSFAIKY
+210 GGTGLNTTSFTIAKGEKY
-224 NQAYSAVG
+224 KVIGQDVF
-232 SAALSQTPTRTG
+232 SQTITRTG
-244 YNFGGWYTQRDGGG
+244 YTFDAWYTEPNGKGT
-258 DKIESSTSTPYTLV
+258 KIEDNSTHDTAST
-272 SNQTLYAK
+272 QTLHANWIPISVK
-280 WEAKNIDV
+280 M
-288 TFNYNYP
+288 TLNYNYP
-295 TDITPTPTPATETK
+295 SGVSGAPTPSPIPVTYDQSYDKTLPTPTPLT
-309 SVTYDKSYGTAL
+309 GT
-321 ATPKPSTL
+321 
-329 EGGSGD
+329 D
-335 AAYKYT
+335 YKYT
-341 FDGWYE
+341 FAGWYE
-347 EAADTP
+347 GAEDKP
-353 KTDTDEAKVYNKVV
+353 V
-367 STDLVKSEK
+367 STTDPNGVTYKEIKASDTIKSEK
-376 DFILYAR
+376 NFIIHAR
-383 WKYDVQ
+383 WTYEVT
-389 LDPDGGTVAP
+389 LDPNGGTVTP
-399 EKKELTTGK
+399 EKATLTTGT
-408 AVGSLPTPKKDGYE
+408 AVGGLPTPKKDGYE
-422 FLGWYTQETPVDT
+422 FEGWFT
-435 DSPITDE
+435 DSNCTEVNKVTDE
-442 TIADSTKAPYKK
+442 SIANSANKT

-459 EPKTYTVTLDPNG
+459 EAKTYTVTLDPNG
-472 GEFADKVNDK
+472 GELADDK
-482 IDVTYNEQYGN
+482 KTVTVTYGVAYPNLKSGN
-493 LPGKD
+493 VP
-498 EVTKIGY
+498 TYIGY
-505 ELENWYKTKE
+505 EFTGWFTEKDGGTEVTNSTK
-515 PVTGEKPVKT
+515 VTETGN
-525 DSVVDE
+525 
-531 FDTHTLYAH
+531 HILYAH
-540 WKPTKYKVSLNYALP
+540 WKPRTYDVTLNYNVPTLDP
-555 KEIEA
+555 
-560 EYKVTNNPK
+560 EYNPVVK
-569 EDIGD
+569 KLSGIDID
-574 IAIDSPLTGLPT
+574 AKLQGLPLK
-586 SNNVKGYEYK
+586 SQVPGYEYK
-596 DTTFTFY
+596 DTKFTFY
-603 NWYTKDGAMVNS
+603 NWYTKDGTMVNS
-615 GSTLTPNMLD
+615 QTPLTPDMLNED
-625 NGSVT
+625 KNGVN
-630 LSARWKYNVTFYNNT
+630 LNARWEYGIKFYYNTG
-645 TSSTNPG
+645 TSSSASRPNETVN
-652 PGTQLPFITGA
+652 FITYTPYG
-663 KYEDENKFPTPTNT
+663 NKLPTPTNT
-677 GKTLVGWFTEP
+677 GKTLLGWFTDPDNGTP
-688 VDGTQVLPSAEAD
+688 VSASDIAD
-701 GETTKL
+701 GEITEL

-713 SEYVVTLDANGGEFR
+713 SEYVVTLDANGGKFR
-728 KDQNVKSWQYTYG
+728 DDQKIRSHPYQYG
-741 DTYGNNVTDKNYVPA
+741 DTYGDFVTNTDYIPD

-775 VSATEKVTKTCWLY
+775 VSATEKVTETCWLY

-910 GWWTQKTGG
+910 GWWTTPKTGG

-932 SIPVTLYA
+932 SIPETLYA

-1059 MRFGGWAIGSPDTPT
+1059 MRFGGWAIGSPDAPT

>member
-1 MSKKLISL
+1 MSRRLLSL
-9 LLSLVLIVGT
+9 LLSLVLVVGMM
-19 VAVPGRAAPG
+19 AVPAGAADPAP
-29 DTITVILHANN
+29 TEITVVFEP
-40 GTFKSPNPS
+40 GTQGKFPSPPT
-49 NGIYADQR
+49 DQR
-57 YITLTEDAHGNYSY
+57 EITFSLASGSYYSGFPKPISKDDDYYFIGWYTSATGGTEVEEGQ
-71 EKLAET
+71 T
-77 SNMISRPNYDF
+77 
-88 AGWFGTQSSSG
+88 
-99 GNPIIDGSL
+99 
-108 VTTKAGHTLYARWTI
+108 VKANINALYARWET
-123 KTISVTLN
+123 KFSVTFN
-131 LNGGNISGS
+131 SNGGTPVAQKKYERN
-140 TANRTIT
+140 
-147 IPYGATYKSELS
+147 ATYGNLPTPTQSGFTFGGWYTESTFTNKVTSS
-159 KLLVKKDGATLEG
+159 SIVDSNKTLY
-172 WTANSSDFDTNTI
+172 
-185 ASGTTATTLTAKWT
+185 AKW
-199 DESYTVTLDPC
+199 DALKYTVTLDAH
-210 GGTGLTTTSFAIKY
+210 GGTGLNTTSFTIAKGEKY
-224 NQAYSAVG
+224 KVIGQDVF
-232 SAALSQTPTRTG
+232 SQTITRTG
-244 YNFGGWYTQRDGGG
+244 YTFDAWYTEPNGKGT
-258 DKIESSTSTPYTLV
+258 KIEDNSTHDTAST
-272 SNQTLYAK
+272 QTLHANWIPISVK
-280 WEAKNIDV
+280 M
-288 TFNYNYP
+288 TLNYNYP
-295 TDITPTPTPATETK
+295 SGVSGAPTPSPIPVTYDQSYDKTLPTPTPLT
-309 SVTYDKSYGTAL
+309 GT
-321 ATPKPSTL
+321 
-329 EGGSGD
+329 D
-335 AAYKYT
+335 YKYT
-341 FDGWYE
+341 FAGWYE
-347 EAADTP
+347 GAEDKP
-353 KTDTDEAKVYNKVV
+353 V
-367 STDLVKSEK
+367 STTDPNGVTYKEIKASDTIKSEK
-376 DFILYAR
+376 DFIIHAR
-383 WKYDVQ
+383 WTYEVT
-389 LDPDGGTVAP
+389 LDPDGGTVTP
-399 EKKELTTGK
+399 EKATLTTGT
-408 AVGSLPTPKKDGYE
+408 AVGGLPTPKKDGYE
-422 FLGWYTQETPVDT
+422 FEGWFT
-435 DSPITDE
+435 DSNCTEVNKVTDE
-442 TIADSTKAPYKK
+442 SIANSANKT

-459 EPKTYTVTLDPNG
+459 EAKTYTVTLDPNG
-472 GEFADKVNDK
+472 GELTDDKKTVT
-482 IDVTYNEQYGN
+482 VTYGVAYPN
-493 LPGKD
+493 LKSDNVP
-498 EVTKIGY
+498 TYIGY
-505 ELENWYKTKE
+505 EFTGWFTEKDGGTEVTNSTK
-515 PVTGEKPVKT
+515 VTETGN
-525 DSVVDE
+525 
-531 FDTHTLYAH
+531 HILYAH
-540 WKPTKYKVSLNYALP
+540 WKPRTYDVTLNYNVPTLDP
-555 KEIEA
+555 
-560 EYKVTNNPK
+560 EYNPVVK
-569 EDIGD
+569 KLSGIDID
-574 IAIDSPLTGLPT
+574 AKLQGLP
-586 SNNVKGYEYK
+586 SKSQVPGYEYK
-596 DTTFTFY
+596 DTKFTFY

-615 GSTLTPNMLD
+615 QTPLTPDMLND
-625 NGSVT
+625 KKDGVN
-630 LSARWKYNVTFYNNT
+630 LNARWEYGIKFYYNTG
-645 TSSTNPG
+645 TSSSASRPNETVN
-652 PGTQLPFITGA
+652 FITDTPYG
-663 KYEDENKFPTPTNT
+663 NKLPTPTNT
-677 GKTLVGWFTEP
+677 GKTLLGWFTAA
-688 VDGTQVLPSAEAD
+688 DNTGKQVSASDTAKGDITE
-701 GETTKL
+701 L

-713 SEYVVTLDANGGEFR
+713 SEYVVTLDDNGGKFR
-728 KDQNVKSWQYTYG
+728 DDQKIRSHPYQYG
-741 DTYGNNVTDKNYVPA
+741 DTYGDFVTNTDYIPD
-756 PPAGHTFIGWY
+756 PPAGHAFIGWY
-767 TEKEGGSK
+767 TEKEGGTMLTS
-775 VSATEKVTKTCWLY
+775 STRFTESCTIF

-801 DLGYDSK
+801 DLGYDSNT
-808 STVHTVDYDTE
+808 TVHTVDYDTE

-830 RTGYAFEGWFEDKS
+830 RTGYAFEGWFEDKA

-1059 MRFGGWAIGSPDTPT
+1059 MRFGGWAIGSPDAPT

-1285 FGPNDSITREQLVSV
+1285 FGPNDFITREQLVSV
-1300 LWRHAGSPKPRST
+1300 LWRHAGSPKPRNT

-1326 AWDAMLWATEKGIIS
+1326 AWDAMLWATERGIIS